1 MKRLLLCVLMIVM
14 TFTMTPLAAFAEDPA
29 GPENSLPPVS
39 VENSSGESL
48 GTLQKMNVTGENT
61 HTSYGGTVPIF
72 YKLIVPAGT
81 SGNLTFHSNDG
92 EEYYFAS
99 SDYGKSKNT
108 VKNTGSKNKE
118 DIGPKEN
125 GNGSSVQYTYSVRY
139 EETEEFKPGF
149 GNSKFYIQLKNE
161 DGGHISLEEAGLD
174 TRRYIAYLEFGKKND
189 YRKKKAVFGLFV
201 QFGEDQNITDTDL
214 PKPLRVQDEG
224 DVIYPAEI
232 TDFEGVTRY
241 KIDKYGVE
249 SVVTVQ
255 DRIYKVVVPDDVN
268 TLRFDAPNS
277 IQSVG
282 DAGFNKQNI
291 WSGTVELS
299 KDDLLTGYAAIPKTY
314 SDENP
319 EEGQSLAE
327 LYGMDTSKNIAYVN
341 FYNITYGEAMKSLVD
356 SDYARRPS
364 PSFGLLI
371 QFGGEIP
378 NSGDAELQV
387 TATDIK
393 LNGSTK
399 ALRIGEEADINVT
412 LENRGEKPVSDFEVR
427 LIQPDANGDTTV
439 YVTEEMQPGE
449 SREIPFKFTPQRAK
463 NKANSGKTTLKV
475 LVNGKENPE
484 SVTKTFVYG
493 KFKVRLECTG
503 DAESGERMTVSA
515 IKSLDG
521 QYDEDGNYQQRFTP
535 NAEDYLVS
543 MDENTAVYEFV
554 GDYGFSWG
562 IDFQMPDGKCLQT
575 FTYDDGTTATYTNE
589 QKLRIVFDKERQGKA
604 YFEDIRAT
612 EMRKRFFLGI
622 SEKIYGNEVN
632 PEEFIEGESYVIQL
646 IWKTQDTAS
655 QKLYTMNV
663 YEDERLVGS
672 QSIIMGRGSVGM
684 NPMLTLGEKLYK
696 PRVGATTLVFTISH
710 GSAEV
715 ARETVRIQVVPGN
728 KKKLQSFDIPMQRAV
743 DGFVGT
749 QIKRVICLKDGEKN
763 QFLAVSA
770 NPLYYAGNGI
780 WEPLDAKGGKGLLN
794 LTGGYDTNGK
804 IDLTTLKA
812 VDSYG
817 ILYHFNG
824 KKWEKEQDSNYK
836 KVGTNSL
843 KQVIFV
849 GNKIVGL
856 EISGNRGGKLYVGE
870 QNTKTNT
877 IEWKQ
882 EERLGDNCYSILL
895 GGDGK
900 VYVTTYTGE
909 LHQYDGTAWKK
920 LRSETTQPARVL
932 AAESEDEIWVAE
944 KFKEESNVKAKIQ
957 KYGYKENGL
966 VPIQTCT
973 TPMGIADLP
982 TGFIKDESTMY
993 CVYNGSLWESE
1004 DDGEKWTR
1012 QIIDSDG
1019 YERDTLETIQKTE
1032 YGNFYLGSKGSF
1044 YYDGTALG
1052 ETAKPANEYNARTVR
1067 VAVNSGDSSK
1077 KNFAFGG
1084 KVTVDNQ
1091 FDLTPYLTY
1100 YRYGG
1105 GGDGK
1110 IPTAADAVWGK
1121 YSKEDGTGFKVPTA
1135 MHAVVKML
1143 LEQGCD
1149 FSSTEKYNYQGKEYT
1164 IPAIL
1169 DAQANMGGG
1178 VYVAMVNGLREFD
1191 EGDMSGWMYL
1201 VNGAYPN
1208 LGLSQWALD
1217 DGDVIVLRYVT
1228 RYAGGSES
1236 RGSGTRLTTREYGQ
1250 QAEIEIDPGTTLTFH
1265 SEVGSSYNDADM
1277 AFLYVDGRRYYN
1289 YTESGAKETAMT
1301 DDDGLLQMTFDKDG
1315 VYEIYCYKK
1324 GIYAQSNIITVRVGK
1339 GNVKPEIRL
1348 KAAAS
1353 RSIPNQEVLLT
1364 VTDLEGNAMP
1374 DIQLYNAAND
1384 EELNGI
1390 VTDAS
1395 GQAKVSFAEKG
1406 TYQIYAKGE
1415 ETKASQAISLTIAAE
1430 IGDIQTA
1437 MSDALDLANTRA
1449 DRLTGK
1455 TPWNGIALDRQAR
1468 GSWQSGTL
1476 NELVQEIGSSIEA
1489 NSGTQY
1495 ELVTDYAKWV
1505 LAIQAAGGDPS
1516 SLVYNKTKINL
1527 LEKIY
1532 NFHVRLNDGTVK
1544 NLYAQGLNAPI
1555 WSLIALDSVPETVPQ
1570 DARYRKA
1577 DLVRYIVKAQNADGS
1592 FALIRGSKGDVDITA
1607 MALQA
1612 LAKHRNENG
1621 VEAAVQKAVQ
1631 WLAAQ
1636 QKENGG
1642 FASYYSNDNCES
1654 TAQTII
1660 ALTALRIDS
1669 AATPFRTEPG
1679 TTMLDALLYYHL
1691 GDGSFAHEANTYGV
1705 LTANDLA
1712 SEQAHLAL
1720 TAYDR
1725 YAQNKET
1732 LYDMSGTERVDRY
1745 APVITTDLRNYT
1757 TNEESLNFTVL
1768 AEDAKDGNNI
1778 ELTVGYKYNEDS
1790 AYKQTNPDENGRYN
1804 VRLKT
1809 FDFLAK
1815 TKVFFRITAT
1825 DKAGNTAV
1833 EEYVVTYSK
1842 DPVVKTIRLPKSVQ
1856 TVEVGKTLTLEAEVT
1871 PDNAKNKT
1879 LTWTSSDT
1887 KVATVDEN
1895 GNVTALRSGTV
1906 TITAR
1911 TCDGSNLAA
1920 ECKVLCELPQ
1930 SQQPDDKTIK
1940 VTFTLLGDTVHG
1952 DKKPFH
1958 TLRENN
1964 LKTWIAPVTVTVEK
1978 GSSVGDVF
1986 AQILTKH
1993 GYTFEGLSKNY
2004 ISHITTPNGERIGE
2018 FTNGNLSGWM
2028 YTVNGHHPEVGLNSY
2043 ILTGGDRIIW
2053 HYTDDYTVEEG
2064 SEKWNK
2070 QNDEVKDVT
2079 TSGSSG
2085 SATTKAP
2092 TEVKVSGNTAAAKV
2106 KAEHSA
2112 EIIKQAKEN
2121 KSFEIILEVSAGNT
2135 KGAESVQMQLDTAF
2149 VKDIVEKTNA
2159 DLTVNTENGRVS
2171 FDQEALKAIISEAKG
2186 NTILIEIAK
2195 VTKPTEAQKK
2205 AASTNGD
2212 IFSLLVKSGDK
2223 NISEFNKGKATVRVE
2238 IPAKLADKKVA
2249 AIYIAA
2255 DAKIEQLAGKIL
2267 TIGGKKYYEFTT
2279 PHFSTFALV
2288 DAEELGLEVEEP
2300 QVDAKALTA
2309 KLTPVARSAK
2319 TAKKNVKVT
2328 VSLDKQD
2335 KTMIKELKDAGYTVK
2350 YRFCRSTKKAA
2361 GYKAAVTKKTASYTN
2376 TSGKKGTKYFY
2387 KVQVRV
2393 YDENGKLTAKT
2404 ALKQCKYAS
2413 RIWAKAN

>member
-1 MKRLLLCVLMIVM
+1 MKKKQLLVLLLSFMLI
-14 TFTMTPLAAFAEDPA
+14 FTMIPLSAFANE
-29 GPENSLPPVS
+29 
-39 VENSSGESL
+39 SGESQDGEAPVTVSD
-48 GTLQKMNVTGENT
+48 GTNSYTVQSTGLKQQWGIGETVEVTG
-61 HTSYGGTVPIF
+61 
-72 YKLIVPAGT
+72 
-81 SGNLTFHSNDG
+81 
-92 EEYYFAS
+92 
-99 SDYGKSKNT
+99 
-108 VKNTGSKNKE
+108 
-118 DIGPKEN
+118 
-125 GNGSSVQYTYSVRY
+125 
-139 EETEEFKPGF
+139 
-149 GNSKFYIQLKNE
+149 
-161 DGGHISLEEAGLD
+161 
-174 TRRYIAYLEFGKKND
+174 
-189 YRKKKAVFGLFV
+189 
-201 QFGEDQNITDTDL
+201 
-214 PKPLRVQDEG
+214 
-224 DVIYPAEI
+224 
-232 TDFEGVTRY
+232 GV
-241 KIDKYGVE
+241 
-249 SVVTVQ
+249 
-255 DRIYKVVVPDDVN
+255 YKVVVPEETEQLTITSTDDAVKSAVDAFFNCDDVKDLQDGKITITKKALIKEGYN
-268 TLRFDAPNS
+268 GYGSIPNGVENGADAE
-277 IQSVG
+277 
-282 DAGFNKQNI
+282 K
-291 WSGTVELS
+291 
-299 KDDLLTGYAAIPKTY
+299 
-314 SDENP
+314 
-319 EEGQSLAE
+319 SLAE
-327 LYGMDTSKNIAYVN
+327 MCGCDSRYKIAYVN
-341 FYNITYGEAMKSLVD
+341 LWTSTNAEYQKFLNDDNGEINLDFSMK
-356 SDYARRPS
+356 Y
-364 PSFGLLI
+364 GLLI
-371 QFGGEIP
+371 QFGGKSQDGE
-378 NSGDAELQV
+378 DTELNV
-387 TATDIK
+387 TATSIE
-393 LNGSTK
+393 LRNPTK
-399 ALRIGEEADINVT
+399 PLRIGEENQVVVT
-412 LENRGEKPVSDFEVR
+412 LRNNEEKPISNFKVR
-427 LIQPDANGDTTV
+427 LEQTDALGSAEQTV
-439 YVTEEMQPGE
+439 TDSIEAGT
-449 SREIPFKFTPQRAK
+449 SKEITFNFTPKK
-463 NKANSGKTTLKV
+463 NNDREKGGKTTLKV
-475 LVNGKENPE
+475 LVNGKKNPE

-503 DAESGERMTVSA
+503 DAERGAAMTVSA
-515 IKSLDG
+515 IKALDG
-521 QYDEDGNYQQRFTP
+521 QYDEDGNYQQSFTP
-535 NAEDYLVS
+535 NAGDYLVS
-543 MDENTAVYEFV
+543 KDENKAVYDFV
-554 GDYGFSWG
+554 GDYGFSWE

-575 FTYDDGTTATYTNE
+575 VTYNDGSTVQYTNA
-589 QKLRIVFDKERQGKA
+589 QKLRIVFDKERQGTA

-612 EMRKRFFLGI
+612 EMKEKFFLGI
-622 SEKIYGNEVN
+622 SEKVYGDEVTA
-632 PEEFIEGESYVIQL
+632 EDFVEGESYVIQL

-655 QKLYTMNV
+655 RKLYTMNV

-672 QSIIMGRGSVGM
+672 RSLIMDRGSVGM

-696 PRVGATTLVFTISH
+696 PRVGATSLVFTISH

-728 KKKLQSFDIPMQRAV
+728 KKKLQSFDIPMQRTV

-780 WEPLDAKGGKGLLN
+780 WEPLDAKGGKGLLD

-812 VDSYG
+812 VDRYG

-843 KQVIFV
+843 KQVIFA

-856 EISGNRGGKLYVGE
+856 AIGGNKGGKLYVGE
-870 QNTKTNT
+870 QNIKTNT

-882 EERLGDNCYSILL
+882 EKSLGEDCYSILL
-895 GGDGK
+895 GGDDK
-900 VYVTTYTGE
+900 VYATTYTGE

-920 LRSETTQPARVL
+920 LRAKTNQPARIL

-944 KFKEESNVKAKIQ
+944 KFKEKSNVKAKIQ

-966 VPIQTCT
+966 APIQTCK

-1032 YGNFYLGSKGSF
+1032 YGIFYLGSKGSF

-1121 YSKEDGTGFKVPTA
+1121 YSKEDKTGFKIPTA

-1236 RGSGTRLTTREYGQ
+1236 PGTGTRLTTREYGQ
-1250 QAEIEIDPGTTLTFH
+1250 QAEIEIDSGTTLTFH
-1265 SEVGSSYNDADM
+1265 SEVGSSQDADM

-1301 DDDGLLQMTFDKDG
+1301 GEDGLLQMTFDKDG
-1315 VYEIYCYKK
+1315 VYEVYCYKK

-1353 RSIPNQEVLLT
+1353 RSTPNQGVLLT
-1364 VTDLEGNAMP
+1364 VTDLQGNAMP
-1374 DIQLYNAAND
+1374 GIRLYNAAND

-1390 VTDAS
+1390 VTDEN
-1395 GQAKVSFAEKG
+1395 GQVTVRFAEKG

-1415 ETKASQAISLTIAAE
+1415 ETKASQAISLTIADE
-1430 IGDIQTA
+1430 IGDIQIA

-1570 DARYRKA
+1570 DARYSKA

-1592 FALIRGSKGDVDITA
+1592 FALIQGSKGDVDITA

-1636 QKENGG
+1636 QRENGG

-1660 ALTALRIDS
+1660 ALTALGIDP
-1669 AATPFRTEPG
+1669 AAAPFRMETG

-1745 APVITTDLRNYT
+1745 APVITTDLRTYT
-1757 TNEESLNFTVL
+1757 TNEERLNFAVL

-1778 ELTVGYKYNEDS
+1778 ELTVEYKYDENS
-1790 AYKQTNPDENGRYN
+1790 AYTQTDPDENGRYN
-1804 VRLKT
+1804 VRLKI

-1842 DPVVKTIRLPKSVQ
+1842 DPVVKSIRLPKSVQ
-1856 TVEVGKTLTLEAEVT
+1856 TVEVGRTLTLEAEVT

-1906 TITAR
+1906 TITAHTR
-1911 TCDGSNLAA
+1911 DGSNLSA

-1940 VTFTLLGDTVHG
+1940 VTFTLLGDAVHG

-1964 LKTWIAPVTVTVEK
+1964 LDTWIKPVTVTVEK

-2004 ISHITTPNGERIGE
+2004 ISHITTPAGERIGE

-2064 SEKWNK
+2064 SEKWNTPSGVVE
-2070 QNDEVKDVT
+2070 EVKDVT
-2079 TSGSSG
+2079 TDTKKG
-2085 SATTKAP
+2085 TTTAP
-2092 TEVKVSGNTAAAKV
+2092 TEVKVS
-2106 KAEHSA
+2106 
-2112 EIIKQAKEN
+2112 
-2121 KSFEIILEVSAGNT
+2121 
-2135 KGAESVQMQLDTAF
+2135 
-2149 VKDIVEKTNA
+2149 EKTNA
-2159 DLTVNTENGRVS
+2159 DGTKTKVATVTVSADNQKEVLKQAKASKSKEIILNVSGKSVGDATKADVTLDKSFIDSIVKDTDAKLTVRTPFG
-2171 FDQEALKAIISEAKG
+2171 DKTYTQEELKALSAGATGSTII
-2186 NTILIEIAK
+2186 I
-2195 VTKPTEAQKK
+2195 
-2205 AASTNGD
+2205 
-2212 IFSLLVKSGDK
+2212 
-2223 NISEFNKGKATVRVE
+2223 TVE
-2238 IPAKLADKKVA
+2238 K
-2249 AIYIAA
+2249 
-2255 DAKIEQLAGKIL
+2255 
-2267 TIGGKKYYEFTT
+2267 
-2279 PHFSTFALV
+2279 
-2288 DAEELGLEVEEP
+2288 AEEPIDDNAEKVEK
-2300 QVDAKALTA
+2300 AKALTKEM
-2309 KLTPVARSAK
+2309 KLTARSAK
-2319 TAKKNVKVT
+2319 TAKKNIKITVKT
-2328 VSLDKQD
+2328 NS
-2335 KTMIKELKDAGYTVK
+2335 KTTAAIKELKNLGYTVK
-2350 YRFCRSTKKAA
+2350 YRFYRSTKKTA

-2413 RIWAKAN
+2413 RTWTK

>member
-1 MKRLLLCVLMIVM
+1 MKKKQLLVLLLSFMLI
-14 TFTMTPLAAFAEDPA
+14 FTMIPLSAFANE
-29 GPENSLPPVS
+29 
-39 VENSSGESL
+39 SGESQDGEAPVTVSD
-48 GTLQKMNVTGENT
+48 GTNSYTVQSTGLKQQWGIGETVEVTG
-61 HTSYGGTVPIF
+61 
-72 YKLIVPAGT
+72 
-81 SGNLTFHSNDG
+81 
-92 EEYYFAS
+92 
-99 SDYGKSKNT
+99 
-108 VKNTGSKNKE
+108 
-118 DIGPKEN
+118 
-125 GNGSSVQYTYSVRY
+125 
-139 EETEEFKPGF
+139 
-149 GNSKFYIQLKNE
+149 
-161 DGGHISLEEAGLD
+161 
-174 TRRYIAYLEFGKKND
+174 
-189 YRKKKAVFGLFV
+189 
-201 QFGEDQNITDTDL
+201 
-214 PKPLRVQDEG
+214 
-224 DVIYPAEI
+224 
-232 TDFEGVTRY
+232 GV
-241 KIDKYGVE
+241 
-249 SVVTVQ
+249 
-255 DRIYKVVVPDDVN
+255 YKVVVPEETEQLTITSTDDAVKSAVDAFFNCDDVKDLQDGKITITKKALIKEGYN
-268 TLRFDAPNS
+268 GYGSIPNGVENGADAE
-277 IQSVG
+277 
-282 DAGFNKQNI
+282 K
-291 WSGTVELS
+291 
-299 KDDLLTGYAAIPKTY
+299 
-314 SDENP
+314 
-319 EEGQSLAE
+319 SLAE
-327 LYGMDTSKNIAYVN
+327 MCGCDSRYKIAYVN
-341 FYNITYGEAMKSLVD
+341 LWTSTNAEYQKFLNDDNGEINLDFSMK
-356 SDYARRPS
+356 Y
-364 PSFGLLI
+364 GLLI
-371 QFGGEIP
+371 QFGGKSQDGE
-378 NSGDAELQV
+378 DTELNV
-387 TATDIK
+387 TATSIE
-393 LNGSTK
+393 LRNPTK
-399 ALRIGEEADINVT
+399 PLRIGEENQVVVT
-412 LENRGEKPVSDFEVR
+412 LRNNEEKPISNFKVR
-427 LIQPDANGDTTV
+427 LEQTDALGSAEQTV
-439 YVTEEMQPGE
+439 TDSIEAGT
-449 SREIPFKFTPQRAK
+449 SKEITFNFTPKK
-463 NKANSGKTTLKV
+463 NNDREKGGKTTLKV
-475 LVNGKENPE
+475 LVNGKENAE
-484 SVTKTFVYG
+484 SVKQTFVYG

-503 DAESGERMTVSA
+503 DAERGAAMTVSA
-515 IKSLDG
+515 IKALDG
-521 QYDEDGNYQQRFTP
+521 QYDEDGNYQQSFTP
-535 NAEDYLVS
+535 NAGDYLVS
-543 MDENTAVYEFV
+543 KDENKAVYDFV
-554 GDYGFSWG
+554 GDYGFSWE

-575 FTYDDGTTATYTNE
+575 VTYNDGSTVQYTNA
-589 QKLRIVFDKERQGKA
+589 QKLRIVFDKERQGTA

-612 EMRKRFFLGI
+612 EMKEKFFLGI
-622 SEKIYGNEVN
+622 SEKVYGDEVTA
-632 PEEFIEGESYVIQL
+632 EDFVEGESYVIQL

-655 QKLYTMNV
+655 RKLYTMNV

-672 QSIIMGRGSVGM
+672 RSLIMDRGSVGM

-696 PRVGATTLVFTISH
+696 PRVGATSLVFTISH

-728 KKKLQSFDIPMQRAV
+728 KKKLQSFDIPMQRTV

-780 WEPLDAKGGKGLLN
+780 WEPLDAKGGKGLLD

-812 VDSYG
+812 VDRYG

-836 KVGTNSL
+836 KVGTNSF
-843 KQVIFV
+843 KQVIFA

-856 EISGNRGGKLYVGE
+856 AIGGNKGGKLYVGE
-870 QNTKTNT
+870 QNIKTNT

-882 EERLGDNCYSILL
+882 EKSLGEDCYSILL
-895 GGDGK
+895 GGDDK
-900 VYVTTYTGE
+900 VYATTYTGE

-920 LRSETTQPARVL
+920 LRAKTNQPARIL

-944 KFKEESNVKAKIQ
+944 KFKEKSNVKAKIQ

-966 VPIQTCT
+966 APIQTCK

-1032 YGNFYLGSKGSF
+1032 YGIFYLGSKGSF

-1121 YSKEDGTGFKVPTA
+1121 YSKEDKTGFKIPTA

-1236 RGSGTRLTTREYGQ
+1236 PGTGTRLTTREYGQ
-1250 QAEIEIDPGTTLTFH
+1250 QAEIEIDSGTTLTFH
-1265 SEVGSSYNDADM
+1265 SEVGSSQDADM

-1301 DDDGLLQMTFDKDG
+1301 GEDGLLQMTFDKDG
-1315 VYEIYCYKK
+1315 VYEVYCYKK

-1353 RSIPNQEVLLT
+1353 RSTPNQGVLLT
-1364 VTDLEGNAMP
+1364 VTDLQGNAMP
-1374 DIQLYNAAND
+1374 GIRLYNAAND

-1390 VTDAS
+1390 VTDEN
-1395 GQAKVSFAEKG
+1395 GQVTVRFAEKG

-1415 ETKASQAISLTIAAE
+1415 ETKASQAISLTIADE
-1430 IGDIQTA
+1430 IGDIQIA

-1570 DARYRKA
+1570 DARYSKA

-1592 FALIRGSKGDVDITA
+1592 FALIQGSKGDVDITA

-1636 QKENGG
+1636 QRENGG

-1660 ALTALRIDS
+1660 ALTALGIDP
-1669 AATPFRTEPG
+1669 AAAPFRMETG

-1745 APVITTDLRNYT
+1745 APVITTDLRTYT
-1757 TNEESLNFTVL
+1757 TNEERLNFAVL

-1778 ELTVGYKYNEDS
+1778 ELTVEYKYDENS
-1790 AYKQTNPDENGRYN
+1790 AYTQTDPDENGRYN

-1842 DPVVKTIRLPKSVQ
+1842 DPVVKSIRLPKSVQ

-1906 TITAR
+1906 TITAHTR
-1911 TCDGSNLAA
+1911 DGSNLSA

-1930 SQQPDDKTIK
+1930 SQQPGDKTIK
-1940 VTFTLLGDTVHG
+1940 VTFTLLGDAVHG

-1964 LKTWIAPVTVTVEK
+1964 LDTWIKPVTVTVEK

-2004 ISHITTPNGERIGE
+2004 ISHITTPAGERIGE

-2064 SEKWNK
+2064 SEKWNTPSGVVE
-2070 QNDEVKDVT
+2070 EVKDVT
-2079 TSGSSG
+2079 TDTKKG
-2085 SATTKAP
+2085 TTTAP
-2092 TEVKVSGNTAAAKV
+2092 TEVKVS
-2106 KAEHSA
+2106 
-2112 EIIKQAKEN
+2112 
-2121 KSFEIILEVSAGNT
+2121 
-2135 KGAESVQMQLDTAF
+2135 
-2149 VKDIVEKTNA
+2149 EKTNA
-2159 DLTVNTENGRVS
+2159 DGTKTKVATVTVSADNQKEVLKQAKASKSKEIILNVSGKSVGDATKADVTLDKSFIDSIVKDTDAKLTVRTPFG
-2171 FDQEALKAIISEAKG
+2171 DKTYTQEELKALSAGATGSTII
-2186 NTILIEIAK
+2186 I
-2195 VTKPTEAQKK
+2195 
-2205 AASTNGD
+2205 
-2212 IFSLLVKSGDK
+2212 
-2223 NISEFNKGKATVRVE
+2223 TVE
-2238 IPAKLADKKVA
+2238 K
-2249 AIYIAA
+2249 
-2255 DAKIEQLAGKIL
+2255 
-2267 TIGGKKYYEFTT
+2267 
-2279 PHFSTFALV
+2279 
-2288 DAEELGLEVEEP
+2288 AEEPIDDNAEKVEK
-2300 QVDAKALTA
+2300 AKALTKEM
-2309 KLTPVARSAK
+2309 KLTARSAK
-2319 TAKKNVKVT
+2319 TAKKNIKITVKT
-2328 VSLDKQD
+2328 NS
-2335 KTMIKELKDAGYTVK
+2335 KTTAAIKELKNLGYTVK
-2350 YRFCRSTKKAA
+2350 YRFYRSTKKTA

-2387 KVQVRV
+2387 KVQARV
-2393 YDENGKLTAKT
+2393 YDENGKLVAKT

-2413 RIWAKAN
+2413 RTWTK

>member
-1 MKRLLLCVLMIVM
+1 MKKKQLLVLLLSFMLI
-14 TFTMTPLAAFAEDPA
+14 FTMIPLSAFANE
-29 GPENSLPPVS
+29 
-39 VENSSGESL
+39 SGESQDGEAPVTVSD
-48 GTLQKMNVTGENT
+48 GTNSYTVQSTGLKQQWGIGETVEVTG
-61 HTSYGGTVPIF
+61 
-72 YKLIVPAGT
+72 
-81 SGNLTFHSNDG
+81 
-92 EEYYFAS
+92 
-99 SDYGKSKNT
+99 
-108 VKNTGSKNKE
+108 
-118 DIGPKEN
+118 
-125 GNGSSVQYTYSVRY
+125 
-139 EETEEFKPGF
+139 
-149 GNSKFYIQLKNE
+149 
-161 DGGHISLEEAGLD
+161 
-174 TRRYIAYLEFGKKND
+174 
-189 YRKKKAVFGLFV
+189 
-201 QFGEDQNITDTDL
+201 
-214 PKPLRVQDEG
+214 
-224 DVIYPAEI
+224 
-232 TDFEGVTRY
+232 GV
-241 KIDKYGVE
+241 
-249 SVVTVQ
+249 
-255 DRIYKVVVPDDVN
+255 YKVVVPEETEQLTITSTDDAVKSAVDAFFNCDDVKDLQDGKITITKKALIKEGYN
-268 TLRFDAPNS
+268 GYGSIPNGVENGADAE
-277 IQSVG
+277 
-282 DAGFNKQNI
+282 K
-291 WSGTVELS
+291 
-299 KDDLLTGYAAIPKTY
+299 
-314 SDENP
+314 
-319 EEGQSLAE
+319 SLAE
-327 LYGMDTSKNIAYVN
+327 MCGCDSRYKIAYVN
-341 FYNITYGEAMKSLVD
+341 LWTSTNAEYQEYRNSENEEISLDFSMK
-356 SDYARRPS
+356 Y
-364 PSFGLLI
+364 GLLI
-371 QFGGEIP
+371 QFGGE
-378 NSGDAELQV
+378 SQDGEDTELNV
-387 TATDIK
+387 TATSIE
-393 LNGSTK
+393 LRNPTK
-399 ALRIGEEADINVT
+399 PLRIGEENQVVVT
-412 LENRGEKPVSDFEVR
+412 LRNNEEKPISNFKVR
-427 LIQPDANGDTTV
+427 LEQTDALGSAEQTV
-439 YVTEEMQPGE
+439 TDSIEAGT
-449 SREIPFKFTPQRAK
+449 SKEITFNFTPKK
-463 NKANSGKTTLKV
+463 NNDREKGGKTTLKV
-475 LVNGKENPE
+475 LVNGKENAE
-484 SVTKTFVYG
+484 SVKQTFVYG

-503 DAESGERMTVSA
+503 DAERGAAMTVSA
-515 IKSLDG
+515 IKALDG
-521 QYDEDGNYQQRFTP
+521 QYDEDGNYQQSFTP
-535 NAEDYLVS
+535 NAGDYLVS
-543 MDENTAVYEFV
+543 KDENKAVYDFV
-554 GDYGFSWG
+554 GDYGFSWE

-575 FTYDDGTTATYTNE
+575 VTYNDGSTVQYTNA
-589 QKLRIVFDKERQGKA
+589 QKLRIVFDKERQGTA

-612 EMRKRFFLGI
+612 EMKEKFFLGI
-622 SEKIYGNEVN
+622 SEKVYGDEVTA
-632 PEEFIEGESYVIQL
+632 EDFVEGESYVIQL

-655 QKLYTMNV
+655 RKLYTMNV

-672 QSIIMGRGSVGM
+672 RSLIMDRGSVGM

-696 PRVGATTLVFTISH
+696 PRVGATSLVFTISH

-728 KKKLQSFDIPMQRAV
+728 KKKLQSFDIPMQRTV

-780 WEPLDAKGGKGLLN
+780 WEPLDAKGGKGLLD

-812 VDSYG
+812 VDRYG

-843 KQVIFV
+843 KQVIFA

-856 EISGNRGGKLYVGE
+856 AIGGNKGGKLYVGE
-870 QNTKTNT
+870 QNIKTNT

-882 EERLGDNCYSILL
+882 EKSLGEDCYSILL
-895 GGDGK
+895 GGDDK
-900 VYVTTYTGE
+900 VYATTYTGE

-920 LRSETTQPARVL
+920 LRAKTNQPARIL

-944 KFKEESNVKAKIQ
+944 KFKEKSNVKAKIQ

-966 VPIQTCT
+966 APIQTCK

-1032 YGNFYLGSKGSF
+1032 YGIFYLGSKGSF

-1121 YSKEDGTGFKVPTA
+1121 YSKEDKTGFKIPTA

-1236 RGSGTRLTTREYGQ
+1236 PGTGTRLTTREYGQ
-1250 QAEIEIDPGTTLTFH
+1250 QAEIEIDSGTTLTFH
-1265 SEVGSSYNDADM
+1265 SEAGSSQDADM

-1301 DDDGLLQMTFDKDG
+1301 GEDGLLQMTFDKDG
-1315 VYEIYCYKK
+1315 VYEVYCYKK

-1353 RSIPNQEVLLT
+1353 RSTPNQGVLLT
-1364 VTDLEGNAMP
+1364 VTDLQGNAMP
-1374 DIQLYNAAND
+1374 GIRLYNAAND

-1390 VTDAS
+1390 VTDEN
-1395 GQAKVSFAEKG
+1395 GQVTVRFAEKG

-1415 ETKASQAISLTIAAE
+1415 ETKASQAISLTIADE
-1430 IGDIQTA
+1430 IGDIQIA

-1449 DRLTGK
+1449 DLFTGK
-1455 TPWNGIALDRQAR
+1455 TPWNGIALDRQVR

-1476 NELVQEIGSSIEA
+1476 NKLVQEIGSSIEA

-1555 WSLIALDSVPETVPQ
+1555 WSLIALDSVPETMPQ
-1570 DARYRKA
+1570 GARYSKA

-1612 LAKHRNENG
+1612 LAKHRSESG

-1636 QKENGG
+1636 QRENGG

-1660 ALTALRIDS
+1660 ALTALGTDP
-1669 AATPFRTEPG
+1669 AAAPFRAEAG

-1745 APVITTDLRNYT
+1745 APVITTDLRTYT
-1757 TNEESLNFTVL
+1757 TNEERLNFAVL

-1778 ELTVGYKYNEDS
+1778 ELTVEYKYDENS
-1790 AYKQTNPDENGRYN
+1790 AYTQTDPDENGRYN

-1940 VTFTLLGDTVHG
+1940 VTFTLLGDAVHG

-1964 LKTWIAPVTVTVEK
+1964 LDTWIKPVTVTVEK

-2004 ISHITTPNGERIGE
+2004 ISHITTPAGERIGE

-2064 SEKWNK
+2064 SEKWNTPSGVVE
-2070 QNDEVKDVT
+2070 EVKDVT
-2079 TSGSSG
+2079 TDTKKG
-2085 SATTKAP
+2085 TTTAP
-2092 TEVKVSGNTAAAKV
+2092 TDVKVS
-2106 KAEHSA
+2106 
-2112 EIIKQAKEN
+2112 
-2121 KSFEIILEVSAGNT
+2121 
-2135 KGAESVQMQLDTAF
+2135 
-2149 VKDIVEKTNA
+2149 EKTNA
-2159 DLTVNTENGRVS
+2159 DG
-2171 FDQEALKAIISEAKG
+2171 
-2186 NTILIEIAK
+2186 
-2195 VTKPTEAQKK
+2195 TKT
-2205 AASTNGD
+2205 
-2212 IFSLLVKSGDK
+2212 
-2223 NISEFNKGKATVRVE
+2223 
-2238 IPAKLADKKVA
+2238 KVA
-2249 AIYIAA
+2249 EVKISA
-2255 DAKIEQLAGKIL
+2255 DNQK
-2267 TIGGKKYYEFTT
+2267 
-2279 PHFSTFALV
+2279 
-2288 DAEELGLEVEEP
+2288 EVLK
-2300 QVDAKALTA
+2300 QAKASKSKEIILNVSSKSVGDAAKADVTLDKSFIDSIVKETDA
-2309 KLTPVARSAK
+2309 KLTIKTPFGNKTYTREELKAMSAAATGSTVTVAIEKAAEPPVDDTANAEKIAKAKSIVKDLKLVARSSK
-2319 TAKKNVKVT
+2319 TAKKNIKAVLKSDTRVKI
-2328 VSLDKQD
+2328 S
-2335 KTMIKELKDAGYTVK
+2335 IKELKDLGFTVK
-2350 YRFCRSTKKAA
+2350 YRFYRSTKKAA

-2393 YDENGKLTAKT
+2393 YDENGKLTVKT

-2413 RIWAKAN
+2413 RTWTK

>member
-1 MKRLLLCVLMIVM
+1 MKKKQLLVLLLSFMLI
-14 TFTMTPLAAFAEDPA
+14 FTMIPLSAFANE
-29 GPENSLPPVS
+29 
-39 VENSSGESL
+39 SGESQDGEAPVTVSD
-48 GTLQKMNVTGENT
+48 GTNSYTVQSTGLKQQWGIGETVEVTG
-61 HTSYGGTVPIF
+61 
-72 YKLIVPAGT
+72 
-81 SGNLTFHSNDG
+81 
-92 EEYYFAS
+92 
-99 SDYGKSKNT
+99 
-108 VKNTGSKNKE
+108 
-118 DIGPKEN
+118 
-125 GNGSSVQYTYSVRY
+125 
-139 EETEEFKPGF
+139 
-149 GNSKFYIQLKNE
+149 
-161 DGGHISLEEAGLD
+161 
-174 TRRYIAYLEFGKKND
+174 
-189 YRKKKAVFGLFV
+189 
-201 QFGEDQNITDTDL
+201 
-214 PKPLRVQDEG
+214 
-224 DVIYPAEI
+224 
-232 TDFEGVTRY
+232 GV
-241 KIDKYGVE
+241 
-249 SVVTVQ
+249 
-255 DRIYKVVVPDDVN
+255 YKVVVPEETEQLTITSTDDAVKSAVDAFFNCDDVKDLQDGKITITKKALIKEGYN
-268 TLRFDAPNS
+268 GYGSIPNGVENGADAE
-277 IQSVG
+277 
-282 DAGFNKQNI
+282 K
-291 WSGTVELS
+291 
-299 KDDLLTGYAAIPKTY
+299 
-314 SDENP
+314 
-319 EEGQSLAE
+319 SLAE
-327 LYGMDTSKNIAYVN
+327 MCGCDSRYKIAYVN
-341 FYNITYGEAMKSLVD
+341 LWTSTNAEYQKFLNDDNGEINLDFSMK
-356 SDYARRPS
+356 Y
-364 PSFGLLI
+364 GLLI
-371 QFGGEIP
+371 QFGGKSQDGE
-378 NSGDAELQV
+378 DTELNV
-387 TATDIK
+387 TATSIE
-393 LNGSTK
+393 LRNPTK
-399 ALRIGEEADINVT
+399 PLRIGEENQVVVT
-412 LENRGEKPVSDFEVR
+412 LRNNEEKPISNFKVR
-427 LIQPDANGDTTV
+427 LEQTDALGSAEQTV
-439 YVTEEMQPGE
+439 TDSIEAGT
-449 SREIPFKFTPQRAK
+449 SKEITFNFTPKK
-463 NKANSGKTTLKV
+463 NNDREKGGKTTLKV
-475 LVNGKENPE
+475 LVNGKENAE
-484 SVTKTFVYG
+484 SVKQTFVYG

-503 DAESGERMTVSA
+503 DAERGAAMTVSA
-515 IKSLDG
+515 IKALDG
-521 QYDEDGNYQQRFTP
+521 QYDEDGNYQQSFTP
-535 NAEDYLVS
+535 NAGDYLVS
-543 MDENTAVYEFV
+543 KDENKAVYDFV
-554 GDYGFSWG
+554 GDYGFSWE

-575 FTYDDGTTATYTNE
+575 VTYNDGSTVQYTNA
-589 QKLRIVFDKERQGKA
+589 QKLRIVFDKERQGTA

-612 EMRKRFFLGI
+612 EMKEKFFLGI
-622 SEKIYGNEVN
+622 SEKVYGDEVTA
-632 PEEFIEGESYVIQL
+632 EDFVEGESYVIQL

-655 QKLYTMNV
+655 RKLYTMNV

-672 QSIIMGRGSVGM
+672 RSLIMDRGSVGM

-696 PRVGATTLVFTISH
+696 PRVGATSLVFTISH

-728 KKKLQSFDIPMQRAV
+728 KKKLQSFDIPMQRTV

-780 WEPLDAKGGKGLLN
+780 WEPLDAKGGKGLLD

-812 VDSYG
+812 VDRYG

-843 KQVIFV
+843 KQVIFA

-856 EISGNRGGKLYVGE
+856 AIGGNKGGKLYVGE
-870 QNTKTNT
+870 QNIKTNT

-882 EERLGDNCYSILL
+882 EKSLGEDCYSILL
-895 GGDGK
+895 GGDDK
-900 VYVTTYTGE
+900 VYATTYTGE

-920 LRSETTQPARVL
+920 LRAKTNQPARIL

-944 KFKEESNVKAKIQ
+944 KFKEKSNVKAKIQ

-966 VPIQTCT
+966 APIQTCK

-1032 YGNFYLGSKGSF
+1032 YGIFYLGSKGSF

-1121 YSKEDGTGFKVPTA
+1121 YSKEDKTGFKIPTA

-1236 RGSGTRLTTREYGQ
+1236 PGTGTRLTTREYGQ
-1250 QAEIEIDPGTTLTFH
+1250 QAEIEIDSGTTLTFH
-1265 SEVGSSYNDADM
+1265 SEVGSSQDADM

-1301 DDDGLLQMTFDKDG
+1301 GEDGLLQMTFDKDG
-1315 VYEIYCYKK
+1315 VYEVYCYKK

-1353 RSIPNQEVLLT
+1353 RSTPNQGVLLT
-1364 VTDLEGNAMP
+1364 VTDLQGNAMP
-1374 DIQLYNAAND
+1374 GIRLYNAAND

-1390 VTDAS
+1390 VTDEN
-1395 GQAKVSFAEKG
+1395 GQVTVRFAEKG

-1415 ETKASQAISLTIAAE
+1415 ETKASQAISLTIADE
-1430 IGDIQTA
+1430 IGDIQIA

-1468 GSWQSGTL
+1468 GDWQSGTL

-1570 DARYRKA
+1570 DARYSKA

-1592 FALIRGSKGDVDITA
+1592 FALIQGSKGDVDITA

-1636 QKENGG
+1636 QRENGG

-1660 ALTALRIDS
+1660 ALTALGIDP
-1669 AATPFRTEPG
+1669 AAAPFRMETG

-1745 APVITTDLRNYT
+1745 APVITTDLRTYT
-1757 TNEESLNFTVL
+1757 TNEERLNFAVL

-1778 ELTVGYKYNEDS
+1778 ELTVEYKYDENS
-1790 AYKQTNPDENGRYN
+1790 AYTQTDPDENGRYN

-1842 DPVVKTIRLPKSVQ
+1842 DPVVKSIRLPKSVQ

-1906 TITAR
+1906 TITAHTR
-1911 TCDGSNLAA
+1911 DGSNLSA

-1940 VTFTLLGDTVHG
+1940 VTFTLLGDAVHG

-2064 SEKWNK
+2064 SEKWNTPSGVVE
-2070 QNDEVKDVT
+2070 EVKDVT
-2079 TSGSSG
+2079 TDTKKG
-2085 SATTKAP
+2085 TTTAP
-2092 TEVKVSGNTAAAKV
+2092 TDVKVS
-2106 KAEHSA
+2106 
-2112 EIIKQAKEN
+2112 
-2121 KSFEIILEVSAGNT
+2121 
-2135 KGAESVQMQLDTAF
+2135 
-2149 VKDIVEKTNA
+2149 EKTNA
-2159 DLTVNTENGRVS
+2159 DGTKTKVAEVKISADNQKEVLKQAKASKSKEIILNVSGKSVGDATKADVTLDKSFIDSIVKDTDAKLTIRTPFGDKTYTQDE
-2171 FDQEALKAIISEAKG
+2171 LKAMSEAANG
-2186 NTILIEIAK
+2186 STVTVAIE
-2195 VTKPTEAQKK
+2195 K
-2205 AASTNGD
+2205 AA
-2212 IFSLLVKSGDK
+2212 
-2223 NISEFNKGKATVRVE
+2223 
-2238 IPAKLADKKVA
+2238 
-2249 AIYIAA
+2249 
-2255 DAKIEQLAGKIL
+2255 
-2267 TIGGKKYYEFTT
+2267 
-2279 PHFSTFALV
+2279 
-2288 DAEELGLEVEEP
+2288 EEP
-2300 QVDAKALTA
+2300 TDDAAVKMEKAKALTKEL
-2309 KLTPVARSAK
+2309 KLVARSAK
-2319 TAKKNVKVT
+2319 TAKKNAKVT

-2335 KTMIKELKDAGYTVK
+2335 KAIIRELKDAGYTVK
-2350 YRFCRSTKKAA
+2350 YRFYRSTKKTA
-2361 GYKAAVTKKTASYTN
+2361 GYKAAVTKKTASYIN

-2413 RIWAKAN
+2413 RTWTK

>member
-1 MKRLLLCVLMIVM
+1 MKKKQFLVLLLSFMLI
-14 TFTMTPLAAFAEDPA
+14 FTMM
-29 GPENSLPPVS
+29 PVS
-39 VENSSGESL
+39 VFAADVGGESQE
-48 GTLQKMNVTGENT
+48 TSPITVSVRETNCAVESTGFVQYAYGEYIINIT
-61 HTSYGGTVPIF
+61 NGIYKVIVPEDAESLTITCSDMTSYGNIGFDPLKKTAEKTITIPRSELLN
-72 YKLIVPAGT
+72 K
-81 SGNLTFHSNDG
+81 NLYGEIPNAAASN
-92 EEYYFAS
+92 
-99 SDYGKSKNT
+99 
-108 VKNTGSKNKE
+108 
-118 DIGPKEN
+118 
-125 GNGSSVQYTYSVRY
+125 
-139 EETEEFKPGF
+139 
-149 GNSKFYIQLKNE
+149 
-161 DGGHISLEEAGLD
+161 
-174 TRRYIAYLEFGKKND
+174 
-189 YRKKKAVFGLFV
+189 
-201 QFGEDQNITDTDL
+201 TDL
-214 PKPLRVQDEG
+214 GETLAQKCGCSE
-224 DVIYPAEI
+224 
-232 TDFEGVTRY
+232 
-241 KIDKYGVE
+241 
-249 SVVTVQ
+249 
-255 DRIYKVVVPDDVN
+255 YKV
-268 TLRFDAPNS
+268 
-277 IQSVG
+277 
-282 DAGFNKQNI
+282 
-291 WSGTVELS
+291 
-299 KDDLLTGYAAIPKTY
+299 
-314 SDENP
+314 
-319 EEGQSLAE
+319 
-327 LYGMDTSKNIAYVN
+327 AYVN
-341 FYNITYGEAMKSLVD
+341 LNCDEE
-356 SDYARRPS
+356 S
-364 PSFGLLI
+364 PSAQYGLLI
-371 QFGGEIP
+371 QFGGE
-378 NSGDAELQV
+378 SQEQETVEVSVESVALKDA
-387 TATDIK
+387 AK
-393 LNGSTK
+393 P
-399 ALRIGEEADINVT
+399 LRIGEANTVIAT
-412 LENRGEKPVSDFEVR
+412 LKNNGTEQVSGFKVK
-427 LIQPDANGDTTV
+427 LQAGGSK
-439 YVTEEMQPGE
+439 VTELTYAE
-449 SREIPFKFTPQRAK
+449 SIDPDEKAEVELAITPQPK
-463 NKANSGKTTLKV
+463 GNPNDGKTELKV
-475 LVNGKENPE
+475 LVNNQEDTSKSE
-484 SVTKTFVYG
+484 TFIYG
-493 KFKVRLECTG
+493 KYSIVVTCVGADESADEMSIASIDGGGGYYDENGLYQNKSYKPNPDDYKVKDISPAKYILEADYGAKWDVTFN
-503 DAESGERMTVSA
+503 TP
-515 IKSLDG
+515 DG
-521 QYDEDGNYQQRFTP
+521 QCFAYVEYEDG
-535 NAEDYLVS
+535 EK
-543 MDENTAVYEFV
+543 V
-554 GDYGFSWG
+554 GVNSNKA
-562 IDFQMPDGKCLQT
+562 QL
-575 FTYDDGTTATYTNE
+575 
-589 QKLRIVFDKERQGKA
+589 VFDKERFGQA
-604 YFEDIRAT
+604 YYEEIKVEDINLYTGIQASGTLSKVAFDKLT
-612 EMRKRFFLGI
+612 EGETYAIFLNWKAQRGAIKRFNT
-622 SEKIYGNEVN
+622 S
-632 PEEFIEGESYVIQL
+632 
-646 IWKTQDTAS
+646 
-655 QKLYTMNV
+655 V
-663 YEDERLVGS
+663 YEDER
-672 QSIIMGRGSVGM
+672 
-684 NPMLTLGEKLYK
+684 MLTSHDDTGQNYTGIIVEKYQ
-696 PRVGATTLVFTISH
+696 PRADAKHLVVEVSQ
-710 GSAEV
+710 GSKLV
-715 ARETVRIQVVPGN
+715 ARKVIDIKVADAE
-728 KKKLQSFDIPMQRAV
+728 KKKLQFMETPLRQKEGP
-743 DGFVGT
+743 GFVGAKVDHVYVLTDENNT
-749 QIKRVICLKDGEKN
+749 QYVTSGSI
-763 QFLAVSA
+763 
-770 NPLYYAGNGI
+770 PLYYAGNGI
-780 WEPLDAKGGKGLLN
+780 WEPLGAKEENSLLD
-794 LTGGYDTNGK
+794 LTGGYAADGK
-804 IDLTTLKA
+804 IDLATLKG
-812 VDSYG
+812 VDSGGAIYR
-817 ILYHFNG
+817 FNG

-836 KVGTNSL
+836 DLRANSL
-843 KQVIFV
+843 AQAIFV
-849 GNKIVGL
+849 GDKIVG
-856 EISGNRGGKLYVGE
+856 ITNSGTKGGNLYVGE
-870 QNTKTNT
+870 QNLEAKAIN
-877 IEWKQ
+877 WQ
-882 EERLGDNCYSILL
+882 EENIGTDSNCYSLL
-895 GGDGK
+895 QGDDGK
-900 VYVTTYTGE
+900 IYATKYNGSLYQYNGSRWTELRGSTG
-909 LHQYDGTAWKK
+909 Y
-920 LRSETTQPARVL
+920 PAKVI
-932 AAESEDEIWVAE
+932 AAESENNLWISAQTGTDTAKLLHLDGTNW
-944 KFKEESNVKAKIQ
+944 KEYSTPAAL
-957 KYGYKENGL
+957 KE
-966 VPIQTCT
+966 
-973 TPMGIADLP
+973 LP
-982 TGFIKDESTMY
+982 TGILVTGSEMYCIYLGSIWKSKDE
-993 CVYNGSLWESE
+993 
-1004 DDGEKWTR
+1004 GENWVR
-1012 QIIDSDG
+1012 QNIDSSGDAANTLTG
-1019 YERDTLETIQKTE
+1019 IQQTRDKGI
-1032 YGNFYLGSKGSF
+1032 FYLGTEGAF
-1044 YYDGTALG
+1044 YYEGTALG
-1052 ETAKPANEYNARTVR
+1052 ETAVSTNQYNARTVR
-1067 VAVNSGDSSK
+1067 VSISGSYGAK
-1077 KNFAFGG
+1077 KVLWSG

-1091 FDLTPYLTY
+1091 LDIHPYLTY
-1100 YRYGG
+1100 YKGTG
-1105 GGDGK
+1105 VDT
-1110 IPTAADAVWGK
+1110 IPTQAARVYGA
-1121 YSKEDGTGFKVPTA
+1121 YNKEEGTGFAYPTVL
-1135 MHAVVKML
+1135 HALIKML
-1143 LEQGCD
+1143 LDKGVDLETKEPFTYRDGK
-1149 FSSTEKYNYQGKEYT
+1149 TYNIPKNLDVQAGLGGK
-1164 IPAIL
+1164 
-1169 DAQANMGGG
+1169 
-1178 VYVAMVNGLREFD
+1178 VYLAMAGGLREFD
-1191 EGDMSGWMYL
+1191 GGNMSGWMYR
-1201 VNGAYPN
+1201 VNGNLPN
-1208 LGLSQWALD
+1208 LGMSDYAIS
-1217 DGDVIVLRYVT
+1217 DGDKINIFYVT
-1228 RYAGGSES
+1228 SWQSGGASPGSPS
-1236 RGSGTRLTTREYGQ
+1236 RLSTAEYGHQ
-1250 QAEIEIDPGTTLTFH
+1250 QEIEIATGTSLTFKA
-1265 SEVGSSYNDADM
+1265 EVDNGTYHDADM

-1324 GIYAQSNIITVRVGK
+1324 GVYAQSNIITVRVGK

-1353 RSIPNQEVLLT
+1353 RSTPNQGMLLT
-1364 VTDLEGNAMP
+1364 VTDLQGNAMP
-1374 DIQLYNAAND
+1374 GIRLYNAAND

-1390 VTDAS
+1390 VTDEN
-1395 GQAKVSFAEKG
+1395 GQAMVRFAEKG

-1415 ETKASQAISLTIAAE
+1415 ETKASQAISLTIADE
-1430 IGDIQTA
+1430 IGDIKTA

-1468 GSWQSGTL
+1468 GDWQSGTL

-1570 DARYRKA
+1570 DARYSKA

-1592 FALIRGSKGDVDITA
+1592 FALIQGSKGDVDITA

-1660 ALTALRIDS
+1660 ALTALGTDP
-1669 AATPFRTEPG
+1669 AAAPFRMETG

-1745 APVITTDLRNYT
+1745 APVITTDLRTYT
-1757 TNEESLNFTVL
+1757 TNEERLNFAVL

-1778 ELTVGYKYNEDS
+1778 ELTVEYKYDENS
-1790 AYKQTNPDENGRYN
+1790 AYTQKDPDENGRYN
-1804 VRLKT
+1804 VRLKK

-1940 VTFTLLGDTVHG
+1940 VTFTLLGDAVHG

-1964 LKTWIAPVTVTVEK
+1964 LDTWIKPVTVTVEK

-2053 HYTDDYTVEEG
+2053 HYTDDYTKEEG
-2064 SEKWNK
+2064 SEKWNT

-2079 TSGSSG
+2079 TTGSSG

-2092 TEVKVSGNTAAAKV
+2092 TEVKVSGSTAAATV
-2106 KAEHSA
+2106 KAENQSEILKQAAENKSA
-2112 EIIKQAKEN
+2112 EIV
-2121 KSFEIILEVSAGNT
+2121 LEVAASDT
-2135 KGAESVQMQLDTAF
+2135 KGAENVQLQLETSF
-2149 VKDIVEKTNA
+2149 VKNISDKTNA
-2159 DLTVNTENGRVS
+2159 SLILNTANGRVS
-2171 FDQEALKAIISEAKG
+2171 FDQEALKAILSEAKG
-2186 NTILIEIAK
+2186 STILIEITK

-2205 AASTNGD
+2205 AAGTNGD

-2223 NISEFNKGKATVRVE
+2223 IISDFNKGKATVRVE

-2249 AIYIAA
+2249 AIYLAD
-2255 DAKIEQLAGKIL
+2255 DAKIEQLAGKVL

-2288 DAEELGLEVEEP
+2288 DAEELGLEVAEEP
-2300 QVDAKALTA
+2300 QTDAKALTA
-2309 KLTPVARSAK
+2309 KLTPIARSAK

-2335 KTMIKELKDAGYTVK
+2335 KAIIKELKDAGYTVK
-2350 YRFCRSTKKAA
+2350 YRFYRSTKKTA

-2376 TSGKKGTKYFY
+2376 TSGKKGMKYFY
-2387 KVQVRV
+2387 KIQVRV
-2393 YDENGKLTAKT
+2393 YDENGMLTAKT

>member
-1 MKRLLLCVLMIVM
+1 MKKKQLLVLLLSFMLI
-14 TFTMTPLAAFAEDPA
+14 FTMIPLSAFANE
-29 GPENSLPPVS
+29 
-39 VENSSGESL
+39 SGESQDGEAPVTVSD
-48 GTLQKMNVTGENT
+48 GTNSYTVQSTGLKQQWGIGETVEVTG
-61 HTSYGGTVPIF
+61 
-72 YKLIVPAGT
+72 
-81 SGNLTFHSNDG
+81 
-92 EEYYFAS
+92 
-99 SDYGKSKNT
+99 
-108 VKNTGSKNKE
+108 
-118 DIGPKEN
+118 
-125 GNGSSVQYTYSVRY
+125 
-139 EETEEFKPGF
+139 
-149 GNSKFYIQLKNE
+149 
-161 DGGHISLEEAGLD
+161 
-174 TRRYIAYLEFGKKND
+174 
-189 YRKKKAVFGLFV
+189 
-201 QFGEDQNITDTDL
+201 
-214 PKPLRVQDEG
+214 
-224 DVIYPAEI
+224 
-232 TDFEGVTRY
+232 GV
-241 KIDKYGVE
+241 
-249 SVVTVQ
+249 
-255 DRIYKVVVPDDVN
+255 YKVVVPEETEQLTITSTDDAVKSAVDAFFNCDDVKDLQDGKITITKKALIKEGYN
-268 TLRFDAPNS
+268 GYGSIPNGVENGADAE
-277 IQSVG
+277 
-282 DAGFNKQNI
+282 K
-291 WSGTVELS
+291 
-299 KDDLLTGYAAIPKTY
+299 
-314 SDENP
+314 
-319 EEGQSLAE
+319 SLAE
-327 LYGMDTSKNIAYVN
+327 MCGCDSRYKIAYVN
-341 FYNITYGEAMKSLVD
+341 LWTSTNAEYQKFLNDDNGEINLDFSMK
-356 SDYARRPS
+356 Y
-364 PSFGLLI
+364 GLLI
-371 QFGGEIP
+371 QFGGKSQDGE
-378 NSGDAELQV
+378 DTELNV
-387 TATDIK
+387 TATSIE
-393 LNGSTK
+393 LRNPTK
-399 ALRIGEEADINVT
+399 PLRIGEENQVVVT
-412 LENRGEKPVSDFEVR
+412 LRNNEEKPISNFKVR
-427 LIQPDANGDTTV
+427 LEQTDALGSAEQTV
-439 YVTEEMQPGE
+439 TDSIEAGT
-449 SREIPFKFTPQRAK
+449 SKEITFNFTPKK
-463 NKANSGKTTLKV
+463 NNDREKGGKTTLKV
-475 LVNGKENPE
+475 LVNGKENAE
-484 SVTKTFVYG
+484 SVKQTFVYG

-503 DAESGERMTVSA
+503 DAERGAAMTVSA
-515 IKSLDG
+515 IKALDG
-521 QYDEDGNYQQRFTP
+521 QYDEDGNYQQSFTP
-535 NAEDYLVS
+535 NAGDYLVS
-543 MDENTAVYEFV
+543 KDENKAVYDFV
-554 GDYGFSWG
+554 GDYGFSWE

-575 FTYDDGTTATYTNE
+575 VTYNDGSTVQYTNA
-589 QKLRIVFDKERQGKA
+589 QKLRIVFDKERQGTA

-612 EMRKRFFLGI
+612 EMKEKFFLGI
-622 SEKIYGNEVN
+622 SEKVYGDEVTA
-632 PEEFIEGESYVIQL
+632 EDFVEGESYVIQL

-655 QKLYTMNV
+655 RKLYTMNV

-672 QSIIMGRGSVGM
+672 RSLIMDRGSVGM

-696 PRVGATTLVFTISH
+696 PRVGATSLVFTISH

-728 KKKLQSFDIPMQRAV
+728 KKKLQSFDIPMQRTV

-780 WEPLDAKGGKGLLN
+780 WEPLDAKGGKGLLD

-812 VDSYG
+812 VDRYG

-843 KQVIFV
+843 KQVIFA

-856 EISGNRGGKLYVGE
+856 AIGGNKGGKLYVGE
-870 QNTKTNT
+870 QNIKTNT

-882 EERLGDNCYSILL
+882 EKSLGEDCYSILL
-895 GGDGK
+895 GGDDK
-900 VYVTTYTGE
+900 VYATTYTGE

-920 LRSETTQPARVL
+920 LRAKTNQPARIL

-944 KFKEESNVKAKIQ
+944 KFKEKSNVKAKIQ

-966 VPIQTCT
+966 APIQTCK

-1032 YGNFYLGSKGSF
+1032 YGIFYLGSKGSF

-1077 KNFAFGG
+1077 KNFSFGG

-1121 YSKEDGTGFKVPTA
+1121 YSKEDKTGFKIPTA

-1236 RGSGTRLTTREYGQ
+1236 PGTGTRLTTREYGQ
-1250 QAEIEIDPGTTLTFH
+1250 QAEIEIDSGTTLTFH
-1265 SEVGSSYNDADM
+1265 SEVGSSQDADM

-1301 DDDGLLQMTFDKDG
+1301 GEDGLLQMTFDKDG
-1315 VYEIYCYKK
+1315 VYEVYCYKK

-1353 RSIPNQEVLLT
+1353 RSTPNQGVLLT
-1364 VTDLEGNAMP
+1364 VTDLQGNAMP
-1374 DIQLYNAAND
+1374 GIRLYNAAND

-1390 VTDAS
+1390 VTDEN
-1395 GQAKVSFAEKG
+1395 GQVTVRFAEKG

-1415 ETKASQAISLTIAAE
+1415 ETKASQAISLTIADE
-1430 IGDIQTA
+1430 IGDIQIA

-1570 DARYRKA
+1570 DARYSKA

-1592 FALIRGSKGDVDITA
+1592 FALIQGSKGDVDITA

-1636 QKENGG
+1636 QRENGG

-1660 ALTALRIDS
+1660 ALTALGIDP
-1669 AATPFRTEPG
+1669 AAAPFRMETG

-1745 APVITTDLRNYT
+1745 APVITTDLRTYT
-1757 TNEESLNFTVL
+1757 TNEERLNFAVL

-1778 ELTVGYKYNEDS
+1778 ELTVEYKYDENS
-1790 AYKQTNPDENGRYN
+1790 AYTQTDPDENGRYN

-1842 DPVVKTIRLPKSVQ
+1842 DPVVKSIRLPKSVQ

-1906 TITAR
+1906 TITAHTR
-1911 TCDGSNLAA
+1911 DGSNLSA

-1930 SQQPDDKTIK
+1930 SQQPGDKTIK
-1940 VTFTLLGDTVHG
+1940 VTFTLLGDAVHG

-1964 LKTWIAPVTVTVEK
+1964 LDTWIKPVTVTVEK

-2004 ISHITTPNGERIGE
+2004 ISHITTPAGERIGE

-2064 SEKWNK
+2064 SEKWNTPSGVVE
-2070 QNDEVKDVT
+2070 EVKDVT
-2079 TSGSSG
+2079 TDTKKG
-2085 SATTKAP
+2085 TTTAP
-2092 TEVKVSGNTAAAKV
+2092 TEVKVS
-2106 KAEHSA
+2106 
-2112 EIIKQAKEN
+2112 
-2121 KSFEIILEVSAGNT
+2121 
-2135 KGAESVQMQLDTAF
+2135 
-2149 VKDIVEKTNA
+2149 EKTNA
-2159 DLTVNTENGRVS
+2159 DGTKTKVATVTVSADNQKEVLKQAKASKSKEIILNVSGKSVGDATKADVTLDKSFIDSIVKDTDAKLTVRTPFG
-2171 FDQEALKAIISEAKG
+2171 DKTYTQEELKALSAGATGSTII
-2186 NTILIEIAK
+2186 I
-2195 VTKPTEAQKK
+2195 
-2205 AASTNGD
+2205 
-2212 IFSLLVKSGDK
+2212 
-2223 NISEFNKGKATVRVE
+2223 TVE
-2238 IPAKLADKKVA
+2238 K
-2249 AIYIAA
+2249 
-2255 DAKIEQLAGKIL
+2255 
-2267 TIGGKKYYEFTT
+2267 
-2279 PHFSTFALV
+2279 
-2288 DAEELGLEVEEP
+2288 AEEPIDDNAEKVEK
-2300 QVDAKALTA
+2300 AKALTKEM
-2309 KLTPVARSAK
+2309 KLTARSAK
-2319 TAKKNVKVT
+2319 TAKKNIKITVKT
-2328 VSLDKQD
+2328 NS
-2335 KTMIKELKDAGYTVK
+2335 KTTAAIKELKNLGYTVK
-2350 YRFCRSTKKAA
+2350 YCFYRSTKKTA

-2413 RIWAKAN
+2413 RTWTK

>member
-1 MKRLLLCVLMIVM
+1 M
-14 TFTMTPLAAFAEDPA
+14 
-29 GPENSLPPVS
+29 
-39 VENSSGESL
+39 
-48 GTLQKMNVTGENT
+48 
-61 HTSYGGTVPIF
+61 
-72 YKLIVPAGT
+72 
-81 SGNLTFHSNDG
+81 
-92 EEYYFAS
+92 
-99 SDYGKSKNT
+99 
-108 VKNTGSKNKE
+108 
-118 DIGPKEN
+118 
-125 GNGSSVQYTYSVRY
+125 
-139 EETEEFKPGF
+139 
-149 GNSKFYIQLKNE
+149 
-161 DGGHISLEEAGLD
+161 
-174 TRRYIAYLEFGKKND
+174 
-189 YRKKKAVFGLFV
+189 
-201 QFGEDQNITDTDL
+201 
-214 PKPLRVQDEG
+214 
-224 DVIYPAEI
+224 
-232 TDFEGVTRY
+232 
-241 KIDKYGVE
+241 
-249 SVVTVQ
+249 
-255 DRIYKVVVPDDVN
+255 
-268 TLRFDAPNS
+268 
-277 IQSVG
+277 
-282 DAGFNKQNI
+282 
-291 WSGTVELS
+291 
-299 KDDLLTGYAAIPKTY
+299 
-314 SDENP
+314 
-319 EEGQSLAE
+319 
-327 LYGMDTSKNIAYVN
+327 
-341 FYNITYGEAMKSLVD
+341 
-356 SDYARRPS
+356 
-364 PSFGLLI
+364 
-371 QFGGEIP
+371 
-378 NSGDAELQV
+378 
-387 TATDIK
+387 
-393 LNGSTK
+393 
-399 ALRIGEEADINVT
+399 
-412 LENRGEKPVSDFEVR
+412 
-427 LIQPDANGDTTV
+427 
-439 YVTEEMQPGE
+439 
-449 SREIPFKFTPQRAK
+449 
-463 NKANSGKTTLKV
+463 
-475 LVNGKENPE
+475 
-484 SVTKTFVYG
+484 
-493 KFKVRLECTG
+493 
-503 DAESGERMTVSA
+503 
-515 IKSLDG
+515 
-521 QYDEDGNYQQRFTP
+521 
-535 NAEDYLVS
+535 
-543 MDENTAVYEFV
+543 
-554 GDYGFSWG
+554 
-562 IDFQMPDGKCLQT
+562 
-575 FTYDDGTTATYTNE
+575 
-589 QKLRIVFDKERQGKA
+589 
-604 YFEDIRAT
+604 
-612 EMRKRFFLGI
+612 
-622 SEKIYGNEVN
+622 
-632 PEEFIEGESYVIQL
+632 
-646 IWKTQDTAS
+646 
-655 QKLYTMNV
+655 
-663 YEDERLVGS
+663 
-672 QSIIMGRGSVGM
+672 
-684 NPMLTLGEKLYK
+684 
-696 PRVGATTLVFTISH
+696 
-710 GSAEV
+710 
-715 ARETVRIQVVPGN
+715 
-728 KKKLQSFDIPMQRAV
+728 
-743 DGFVGT
+743 
-749 QIKRVICLKDGEKN
+749 
-763 QFLAVSA
+763 
-770 NPLYYAGNGI
+770 
-780 WEPLDAKGGKGLLN
+780 
-794 LTGGYDTNGK
+794 
-804 IDLTTLKA
+804 
-812 VDSYG
+812 
-817 ILYHFNG
+817 
-824 KKWEKEQDSNYK
+824 
-836 KVGTNSL
+836 
-843 KQVIFV
+843 
-849 GNKIVGL
+849 
-856 EISGNRGGKLYVGE
+856 
-870 QNTKTNT
+870 
-877 IEWKQ
+877 
-882 EERLGDNCYSILL
+882 
-895 GGDGK
+895 
-900 VYVTTYTGE
+900 
-909 LHQYDGTAWKK
+909 
-920 LRSETTQPARVL
+920 
-932 AAESEDEIWVAE
+932 
-944 KFKEESNVKAKIQ
+944 
-957 KYGYKENGL
+957 
-966 VPIQTCT
+966 
-973 TPMGIADLP
+973 
-982 TGFIKDESTMY
+982 
-993 CVYNGSLWESE
+993 
-1004 DDGEKWTR
+1004 
-1012 QIIDSDG
+1012 
-1019 YERDTLETIQKTE
+1019 
-1032 YGNFYLGSKGSF
+1032 
-1044 YYDGTALG
+1044 
-1052 ETAKPANEYNARTVR
+1052 
-1067 VAVNSGDSSK
+1067 
-1077 KNFAFGG
+1077 
-1084 KVTVDNQ
+1084 
-1091 FDLTPYLTY
+1091 TPYLTY

-1121 YSKEDGTGFKVPTA
+1121 YSEEDKTGFKIPTA

-1236 RGSGTRLTTREYGQ
+1236 PGTGTRLTTKEYGQ
-1250 QAEIEIDPGTTLTFH
+1250 QAEIEIDSGTTLTFH
-1265 SEVGSSYNDADM
+1265 SEVGSSQDADM

-1301 DDDGLLQMTFDKDG
+1301 GEDGLLQMTFDKDG
-1315 VYEIYCYKK
+1315 VYEVYCYKK

-1339 GNVKPEIRL
+1339 GNVKPEIWL

-1353 RSIPNQEVLLT
+1353 RSTPNQGVLLT
-1364 VTDLEGNAMP
+1364 VTDLQGNAMP
-1374 DIQLYNAAND
+1374 GIRLYNAAND

-1390 VTDAS
+1390 VTDEN
-1395 GQAKVSFAEKG
+1395 GQVTVRFAEKG

-1415 ETKASQAISLTIAAE
+1415 ETKASQAISLTIADE
-1430 IGDIQTA
+1430 IGDIQIA

-1612 LAKHRNENG
+1612 LAKHRSESG

-1660 ALTALRIDS
+1660 ALTALGIDP
-1669 AATPFRTEPG
+1669 AAAPFRAEAAA
-1679 TTMLDALLYYHL
+1679 TMLDAFLYYHL

-1745 APVITTDLRNYT
+1745 APVITTDLRTYT
-1757 TNEESLNFTVL
+1757 TNEERLNFAVL

-1778 ELTVGYKYNEDS
+1778 ELTVEYKYDENS
-1790 AYKQTNPDENGRYN
+1790 AYTQTDPDENGRYN

-1842 DPVVKTIRLPKSVQ
+1842 DPVVKTIRLPNSVQ

-1906 TITAR
+1906 TITAHTR
-1911 TCDGSNLAA
+1911 DGSNLSA

-1940 VTFTLLGDTVHG
+1940 VTFTLLGDAVHG

-2064 SEKWNK
+2064 SEKWNTPSGVVE
-2070 QNDEVKDVT
+2070 EVKDVT
-2079 TSGSSG
+2079 TDTKKG
-2085 SATTKAP
+2085 TTTAP
-2092 TEVKVSGNTAAAKV
+2092 TDVKVS
-2106 KAEHSA
+2106 
-2112 EIIKQAKEN
+2112 
-2121 KSFEIILEVSAGNT
+2121 
-2135 KGAESVQMQLDTAF
+2135 
-2149 VKDIVEKTNA
+2149 EKTNA
-2159 DLTVNTENGRVS
+2159 DGTKTKVAEVKISADNQKEVLKQAKASKSKEIILNVSGKSVGDATKADVTLDKSFIDSIVKDTDAKLTIRTPFGDKTYTQDE
-2171 FDQEALKAIISEAKG
+2171 LKAMSEAANG
-2186 NTILIEIAK
+2186 STVTVAIE
-2195 VTKPTEAQKK
+2195 K
-2205 AASTNGD
+2205 AA
-2212 IFSLLVKSGDK
+2212 
-2223 NISEFNKGKATVRVE
+2223 
-2238 IPAKLADKKVA
+2238 
-2249 AIYIAA
+2249 
-2255 DAKIEQLAGKIL
+2255 
-2267 TIGGKKYYEFTT
+2267 
-2279 PHFSTFALV
+2279 
-2288 DAEELGLEVEEP
+2288 EEP
-2300 QVDAKALTA
+2300 TDDAAVKMEKAKALTKEL
-2309 KLTPVARSAK
+2309 KLVARSAK
-2319 TAKKNVKVT
+2319 TAKKNAKVT

-2335 KTMIKELKDAGYTVK
+2335 KAIIRELKDAGYTVK
-2350 YRFCRSTKKAA
+2350 YRFYRSTKKTA
-2361 GYKAAVTKKTASYTN
+2361 GYKAAVTKKTASYIN

-2413 RIWAKAN
+2413 RTWTK

>member
-1 MKRLLLCVLMIVM
+1 MKKKQLLVLLLSFMLI
-14 TFTMTPLAAFAEDPA
+14 FTMIPLSAFANE
-29 GPENSLPPVS
+29 
-39 VENSSGESL
+39 SGESQDGEAPVTVSD
-48 GTLQKMNVTGENT
+48 GTNSYTVQSTGLKQQWGIGETVEVTG
-61 HTSYGGTVPIF
+61 
-72 YKLIVPAGT
+72 
-81 SGNLTFHSNDG
+81 
-92 EEYYFAS
+92 
-99 SDYGKSKNT
+99 
-108 VKNTGSKNKE
+108 
-118 DIGPKEN
+118 
-125 GNGSSVQYTYSVRY
+125 
-139 EETEEFKPGF
+139 
-149 GNSKFYIQLKNE
+149 
-161 DGGHISLEEAGLD
+161 
-174 TRRYIAYLEFGKKND
+174 
-189 YRKKKAVFGLFV
+189 
-201 QFGEDQNITDTDL
+201 
-214 PKPLRVQDEG
+214 
-224 DVIYPAEI
+224 
-232 TDFEGVTRY
+232 GV
-241 KIDKYGVE
+241 
-249 SVVTVQ
+249 
-255 DRIYKVVVPDDVN
+255 YKVVVPEETEQLTITSTDDAVKSAVDAFFNCDDVKDLQDGKITITKKALIKEGYN
-268 TLRFDAPNS
+268 GYGSIPNGVENGADAE
-277 IQSVG
+277 
-282 DAGFNKQNI
+282 K
-291 WSGTVELS
+291 
-299 KDDLLTGYAAIPKTY
+299 
-314 SDENP
+314 
-319 EEGQSLAE
+319 SLAE
-327 LYGMDTSKNIAYVN
+327 MCGCDSRYKIAYVN
-341 FYNITYGEAMKSLVD
+341 LWTSTNAEYQKFLNDDNGEINLDFSMK
-356 SDYARRPS
+356 Y
-364 PSFGLLI
+364 GLLI
-371 QFGGEIP
+371 QFGGKSQDGE
-378 NSGDAELQV
+378 DTELNV
-387 TATDIK
+387 TATSIE
-393 LNGSTK
+393 LRNPTK
-399 ALRIGEEADINVT
+399 PLRIGEENQVVVT
-412 LENRGEKPVSDFEVR
+412 LRNNEEKPISNFKVR
-427 LIQPDANGDTTV
+427 LEQTDALGSAEQTV
-439 YVTEEMQPGE
+439 TDSIEAGT
-449 SREIPFKFTPQRAK
+449 SKEITFNFTPKK
-463 NKANSGKTTLKV
+463 NNDREKGGKTTLKV
-475 LVNGKENPE
+475 LVNGKENAE
-484 SVTKTFVYG
+484 SVKQTFVYG

-503 DAESGERMTVSA
+503 DAERGAAMTVSA
-515 IKSLDG
+515 IKALDG
-521 QYDEDGNYQQRFTP
+521 QYDEDGNYQQSFTP
-535 NAEDYLVS
+535 NAGDYLVS
-543 MDENTAVYEFV
+543 KDENKAVYDFV
-554 GDYGFSWG
+554 GDYGFSWE

-575 FTYDDGTTATYTNE
+575 VTYNDGSTVQYTNA
-589 QKLRIVFDKERQGKA
+589 QKLRIVFDKERQGTA

-612 EMRKRFFLGI
+612 EMKEKFFLGI
-622 SEKIYGNEVN
+622 SEKVYGDEVTA
-632 PEEFIEGESYVIQL
+632 EDFVEGESYVIQL

-655 QKLYTMNV
+655 RKLYTMNV

-672 QSIIMGRGSVGM
+672 RSLIMDRGSVGM

-696 PRVGATTLVFTISH
+696 PRVGATSLVFTISH

-728 KKKLQSFDIPMQRAV
+728 KKKLQSFDIPMQRTV

-780 WEPLDAKGGKGLLN
+780 WEPLDAKGGKGLLD

-812 VDSYG
+812 VDRYG

-843 KQVIFV
+843 KQVIFA

-856 EISGNRGGKLYVGE
+856 AIGGNKGGKLYVGE
-870 QNTKTNT
+870 QNIKTNT

-882 EERLGDNCYSILL
+882 EKSLGEDCYSILL
-895 GGDGK
+895 GGDDK
-900 VYVTTYTGE
+900 VYATTYTGE

-920 LRSETTQPARVL
+920 LRAKTNQPARIL

-944 KFKEESNVKAKIQ
+944 KFKEKSNVKAKIQ

-966 VPIQTCT
+966 APIQTCK

-1032 YGNFYLGSKGSF
+1032 YGIFYLGSKGSF

-1067 VAVNSGDSSK
+1067 VSVNSGDSSK

-1121 YSKEDGTGFKVPTA
+1121 YSKEDKTGFKIPTA

-1191 EGDMSGWMYL
+1191 EGNMSGWMYL

-1236 RGSGTRLTTREYGQ
+1236 PGTGTRLTTREYGQ
-1250 QAEIEIDPGTTLTFH
+1250 QAEIEIDSGTTLTFH
-1265 SEVGSSYNDADM
+1265 SEVGSSQDADM

-1301 DDDGLLQMTFDKDG
+1301 GEDGLLQMTFDKDG
-1315 VYEIYCYKK
+1315 VYEVYCYKK

-1353 RSIPNQEVLLT
+1353 RSTPNQGVLLT
-1364 VTDLEGNAMP
+1364 VTDLQGNAMP
-1374 DIQLYNAAND
+1374 GIRLYNAAND

-1390 VTDAS
+1390 VTDEN
-1395 GQAKVSFAEKG
+1395 GQVTVRFAEKG

-1415 ETKASQAISLTIAAE
+1415 ETKASQAISLTIADE
-1430 IGDIQTA
+1430 IGDIQIA

-1570 DARYRKA
+1570 DARYSKA

-1592 FALIRGSKGDVDITA
+1592 FALIQGSKGDVDITA

-1636 QKENGG
+1636 QRENGG

-1660 ALTALRIDS
+1660 ALTALGIDP
-1669 AATPFRTEPG
+1669 AAAPFRRETG
-1679 TTMLDALLYYHL
+1679 TTMLDALLYYHV

-1745 APVITTDLRNYT
+1745 APVITTDLRTYT
-1757 TNEESLNFTVL
+1757 TNEERLNFAVL

-1778 ELTVGYKYNEDS
+1778 ELTVEYKYDENS
-1790 AYKQTNPDENGRYN
+1790 AYTQTDPDENGRYN

-1842 DPVVKTIRLPKSVQ
+1842 DPVVKSIRLPKSVQ

-1906 TITAR
+1906 TITAHTR
-1911 TCDGSNLAA
+1911 DGSNLSA

-1930 SQQPDDKTIK
+1930 SQQPGDKTIK
-1940 VTFTLLGDTVHG
+1940 VTFTLLGDAVHG

-1964 LKTWIAPVTVTVEK
+1964 LDTWIKPVTVTVEK

-2004 ISHITTPNGERIGE
+2004 ISHITTPAGERIGE

-2064 SEKWNK
+2064 SEKWNTPSGVVE
-2070 QNDEVKDVT
+2070 EVKDVT
-2079 TSGSSG
+2079 TDTKKG
-2085 SATTKAP
+2085 TTTAP
-2092 TEVKVSGNTAAAKV
+2092 TEVKVS
-2106 KAEHSA
+2106 
-2112 EIIKQAKEN
+2112 
-2121 KSFEIILEVSAGNT
+2121 
-2135 KGAESVQMQLDTAF
+2135 
-2149 VKDIVEKTNA
+2149 EKTNA
-2159 DLTVNTENGRVS
+2159 DGTKTKVATVTVSADNQKEVLKQAKASKSKEIILNVSGKSVGDATKADVTLDKSFIDSIVKDTDAKLTVRTPFG
-2171 FDQEALKAIISEAKG
+2171 DKTYTQEELKALSAGATGSTII
-2186 NTILIEIAK
+2186 I
-2195 VTKPTEAQKK
+2195 
-2205 AASTNGD
+2205 
-2212 IFSLLVKSGDK
+2212 
-2223 NISEFNKGKATVRVE
+2223 TVE
-2238 IPAKLADKKVA
+2238 K
-2249 AIYIAA
+2249 
-2255 DAKIEQLAGKIL
+2255 
-2267 TIGGKKYYEFTT
+2267 
-2279 PHFSTFALV
+2279 
-2288 DAEELGLEVEEP
+2288 AEEPIDDNAEKVEK
-2300 QVDAKALTA
+2300 AKALTKEM
-2309 KLTPVARSAK
+2309 KLTARSAK
-2319 TAKKNVKVT
+2319 TAKKNIKITVKT
-2328 VSLDKQD
+2328 NS
-2335 KTMIKELKDAGYTVK
+2335 KTTAAIKELKNLGYTVK
-2350 YRFCRSTKKAA
+2350 YRFYRSTKKTA

-2413 RIWAKAN
+2413 RTWTK

>member
-1 MKRLLLCVLMIVM
+1 MKKKQFLGLLLSFMLI
-14 TFTMTPLAAFAEDPA
+14 FTMMPVSAFAEDA
-29 GPENSLPPVS
+29 GGESQETSPITVS
-39 VENSSGESL
+39 VRETNCAVESTGFVQYAYGEYIINITNGIYKVIVPEDAESL
-48 GTLQKMNVTGENT
+48 TITCSDM
-61 HTSYGGTVPIF
+61 TSYGNIGFDPLKKTAEKTITIPRSELLN
-72 YKLIVPAGT
+72 K
-81 SGNLTFHSNDG
+81 NLYGEIPNAAASN
-92 EEYYFAS
+92 
-99 SDYGKSKNT
+99 
-108 VKNTGSKNKE
+108 
-118 DIGPKEN
+118 
-125 GNGSSVQYTYSVRY
+125 
-139 EETEEFKPGF
+139 
-149 GNSKFYIQLKNE
+149 
-161 DGGHISLEEAGLD
+161 
-174 TRRYIAYLEFGKKND
+174 
-189 YRKKKAVFGLFV
+189 
-201 QFGEDQNITDTDL
+201 TDL
-214 PKPLRVQDEG
+214 GETLAQKCGCSE
-224 DVIYPAEI
+224 
-232 TDFEGVTRY
+232 
-241 KIDKYGVE
+241 
-249 SVVTVQ
+249 
-255 DRIYKVVVPDDVN
+255 YKV
-268 TLRFDAPNS
+268 
-277 IQSVG
+277 
-282 DAGFNKQNI
+282 
-291 WSGTVELS
+291 
-299 KDDLLTGYAAIPKTY
+299 
-314 SDENP
+314 
-319 EEGQSLAE
+319 
-327 LYGMDTSKNIAYVN
+327 AYVN
-341 FYNITYGEAMKSLVD
+341 LNCDEE
-356 SDYARRPS
+356 S
-364 PSFGLLI
+364 PSAQYGLLI
-371 QFGGEIP
+371 QFGGESQEQEKVKVSVKSIALK
-378 NSGDAELQV
+378 DA
-387 TATDIK
+387 AK
-393 LNGSTK
+393 P
-399 ALRIGEEADINVT
+399 LRIGEANTVIAT
-412 LENRGEKPVSDFEVR
+412 LKNNGTESVSGFKVK
-427 LIQPDANGDTTV
+427 LQAGGSK
-439 YVTEEMQPGE
+439 VTELTYAESIDPGAE
-449 SREIPFKFTPQRAK
+449 AEVELAITPQAK
-463 NKANSGKTTLKV
+463 GNPNDGKTELKV
-475 LVNGKENPE
+475 LVNNQEDTSKSE
-484 SVTKTFVYG
+484 TFIYG
-493 KFKVRLECTG
+493 KYSIVVECVG
-503 DAESGERMTVSA
+503 ANEGEGEMSIA
-515 IKSLDG
+515 SIDSLDG
-521 QYDEDGNYQQRFTP
+521 YYDEQGSYHKGRYRPDPDQYKIPDNSSAKYILK
-535 NAEDYLVS
+535 A
-543 MDENTAVYEFV
+543 A
-554 GDYGFSWG
+554 YGARWYITF
-562 IDFQMPDGKCLQT
+562 DTPDGQC
-575 FTYDDGTTATYTNE
+575 FAYVEYEDGEKVGLNDNKA
-589 QKLRIVFDKERQGKA
+589 QLVFDKERFGQA
-604 YFEDIRAT
+604 YYEEIQVGDINLYTGIQASGRFSKVAFDKLT
-612 EMRKRFFLGI
+612 EGETYAIHLNWQAQRGVFKRFNT
-622 SEKIYGNEVN
+622 S
-632 PEEFIEGESYVIQL
+632 
-646 IWKTQDTAS
+646 
-655 QKLYTMNV
+655 V
-663 YEDERLVGS
+663 YEDER
-672 QSIIMGRGSVGM
+672 
-684 NPMLTLGEKLYK
+684 MLTSHDDTGGNYAGIILGKYQ
-696 PRVGATTLVFTISH
+696 PRADAQHLVVVVSQ
-710 GSAEV
+710 GSEVV
-715 ARETVRIQVVPGN
+715 ARKVIDIKVADAE
-728 KKKLQSFDIPMQRAV
+728 KKKLQFMETPLRQKEGP
-743 DGFVGT
+743 GFVGANVG
-749 QIKRVICLKDGEKN
+749 RVHIFSDQNDTKYVTSG
-763 QFLAVSA
+763 SI
-770 NPLYYAGNGI
+770 PLYFAGNGI
-780 WEPLDAKGGKGLLN
+780 WEPLEAKGKKILLN
-794 LTGGYDTNGK
+794 LKGGYGEEGK
-804 IDLTTLKA
+804 IDLTTLKG
-812 VDSYG
+812 VDNYG
-817 ILYHFNG
+817 ALHRFDG
-824 KKWEKEQDSNYK
+824 KEWVKEQDSNYK
-836 KVGTNSL
+836 SL
-843 KQVIFV
+843 GRPALTQAFFT
-849 GNKIVGL
+849 GDKIVGYAH
-856 EISGNRGGKLYVGE
+856 SGTRGGYLCVGE
-870 QNTKTNT
+870 TKDNG
-877 IEWKQ
+877 IAWQ
-882 EERLGDNCYSILL
+882 EENIGTDSNCYSLL
-895 GGDGK
+895 QGDDGK
-900 VYVTTYTGE
+900 IYATKYNGSLYQYTGSRWTE
-909 LHQYDGTAWKK
+909 LRGSTRY
-920 LRSETTQPARVL
+920 PAKVI
-932 AAESEDEIWVAE
+932 AAESEHDLWISAQMGSTAAKLLHYDGNDW
-944 KFKEESNVKAKIQ
+944 KEYSTPAML
-957 KYGYKENGL
+957 KE
-966 VPIQTCT
+966 
-973 TPMGIADLP
+973 LP
-982 TGFIKDESTMY
+982 TGILVTGSEMY
-993 CVYNGSLWESE
+993 CIYLGSLWKSKDE
-1004 DDGEKWTR
+1004 GENWVR
-1012 QIIDSDG
+1012 QNIDSSGDAANTLTG
-1019 YERDTLETIQKTE
+1019 IQQTRDKGI
-1032 YGNFYLGSKGSF
+1032 FYLGTEGAF
-1044 YYDGTALG
+1044 YYEGTALG
-1052 ETAKPANEYNARTVR
+1052 ETAVSTNQYNARTVR
-1067 VAVNSGDSSK
+1067 VSISGSYGAK
-1077 KNFAFGG
+1077 KVLWSG

-1091 FDLTPYLTY
+1091 LDIHPYLTY
-1100 YRYGG
+1100 YKGTGVDTIPKQAARVYG
-1105 GGDGK
+1105 
-1110 IPTAADAVWGK
+1110 A
-1121 YSKEDGTGFKVPTA
+1121 YNKEEGTGFAYPTVL
-1135 MHAVVKML
+1135 HALIKML
-1143 LEQGCD
+1143 LDNGVDLETKEPFTYRDGK
-1149 FSSTEKYNYQGKEYT
+1149 TYNIPKNLDVQAGLGGK
-1164 IPAIL
+1164 
-1169 DAQANMGGG
+1169 
-1178 VYVAMVNGLREFD
+1178 VYLAMAGGLREFD
-1191 EGDMSGWMYL
+1191 GGNMSGWMYR
-1201 VNGAYPN
+1201 VNGNLPN
-1208 LGLSQWALD
+1208 LGMSDYAIS
-1217 DGDVIVLRYVT
+1217 DGDKINIFYVT
-1228 RYAGGSES
+1228 SWQMGGENPGSE
-1236 RGSGTRLTTREYGQ
+1236 TRLTTREYGQ
-1250 QAEIEIDPGTTLTFH
+1250 QAEIEIDSGTTLTFH
-1265 SEVGSSYNDADM
+1265 SEVGSSYQDADM

-1324 GIYAQSNIITVRVGK
+1324 GVYAQSNIITVRVGK

-1353 RSIPNQEVLLT
+1353 RSTPNQGVLLT
-1364 VTDLEGNAMP
+1364 VTDLQGNAMP
-1374 DIQLYNAAND
+1374 GIRLYNAAND

-1390 VTDAS
+1390 VTDEN
-1395 GQAKVSFAEKG
+1395 GHAKVSFAEKG
-1406 TYQIYAKGE
+1406 NYQIYAKGE
-1415 ETKASQAISLTIAAE
+1415 ETKASQAISLTIADE
-1430 IGDIQTA
+1430 IGDIKTA

-1570 DARYRKA
+1570 DARYSKA

-1612 LAKHRNENG
+1612 LAKHRNEDS
-1621 VEAAVQKAVQ
+1621 VEVAVQKAVQ

-1636 QKENGG
+1636 QRENGG

-1660 ALTALRIDS
+1660 ALTALGTDP
-1669 AATPFRTEPG
+1669 AAAPFRMETG

-1725 YAQNKET
+1725 FAQNKET

-1745 APVITTDLRNYT
+1745 APVITTDLRTYT
-1757 TNEESLNFTVL
+1757 TNEERLNFAVL

-1778 ELTVGYKYNEDS
+1778 ELTVGYKYDENS
-1790 AYKQTNPDENGRYN
+1790 AYTQKDPDENGRYN
-1804 VRLKT
+1804 VRLKK

-1842 DPVVKTIRLPKSVQ
+1842 DPVVKSISLPKSVQ
-1856 TVEVGKTLTLEAEVT
+1856 TAEVGKTLKLTAEVT

-1906 TITAR
+1906 TITAHTR
-1911 TCDGSNLAA
+1911 DGSNLSA

-1940 VTFTLLGDTVHG
+1940 VTFTLLGDAVHG

-2064 SEKWNK
+2064 SEKWNTQK
-2070 QNDEVKDVT
+2070 DEVKDVT
-2079 TSGSSG
+2079 TDTKTG
-2085 SATTKAP
+2085 TTTAP
-2092 TEVKVSGNTAAAKV
+2092 TEVKVSGNTATAKV

-2159 DLTVNTENGRVS
+2159 DLTVNTENGKVTL
-2171 FDQEALKAIISEAKG
+2171 DQEALKAIIGEAKG
-2186 NTILIEIAK
+2186 NTVTIEITK
-2195 VTKPTEAQKK
+2195 VTKPTEVQKK
-2205 AASTNGD
+2205 AAGTNGD

-2223 NISEFNKGKATVRVE
+2223 IISDFNKGKATVRVE

-2249 AIYIAA
+2249 AIYLAD
-2255 DAKIEQLAGKIL
+2255 DAKIEQLAGKVL

-2309 KLTPVARSAK
+2309 KLTPIARSAK

-2335 KTMIKELKDAGYTVK
+2335 KAIIKELKDAGYTVK
-2350 YRFCRSTKKAA
+2350 YRFYRSTKKTA
-2361 GYKAAVTKKTASYTN
+2361 GYKAAVTKKTTSYTN

>member
-1 MKRLLLCVLMIVM
+1 MKKKQLLVLLLSFMLI
-14 TFTMTPLAAFAEDPA
+14 FTMIPLSAFANE
-29 GPENSLPPVS
+29 
-39 VENSSGESL
+39 SGESQDGEAPVTVSD
-48 GTLQKMNVTGENT
+48 GTNSYTVQSTGLKQQWGIGETVEVTG
-61 HTSYGGTVPIF
+61 
-72 YKLIVPAGT
+72 
-81 SGNLTFHSNDG
+81 
-92 EEYYFAS
+92 
-99 SDYGKSKNT
+99 
-108 VKNTGSKNKE
+108 
-118 DIGPKEN
+118 
-125 GNGSSVQYTYSVRY
+125 
-139 EETEEFKPGF
+139 
-149 GNSKFYIQLKNE
+149 
-161 DGGHISLEEAGLD
+161 
-174 TRRYIAYLEFGKKND
+174 
-189 YRKKKAVFGLFV
+189 
-201 QFGEDQNITDTDL
+201 
-214 PKPLRVQDEG
+214 
-224 DVIYPAEI
+224 
-232 TDFEGVTRY
+232 GV
-241 KIDKYGVE
+241 
-249 SVVTVQ
+249 
-255 DRIYKVVVPDDVN
+255 YKVVVPEETEQLTITSTDDAVKSAVDAFFNCDDVKDLQDGKITITKKALIKEGYN
-268 TLRFDAPNS
+268 GYGSIPNGVENGADAE
-277 IQSVG
+277 
-282 DAGFNKQNI
+282 K
-291 WSGTVELS
+291 
-299 KDDLLTGYAAIPKTY
+299 
-314 SDENP
+314 
-319 EEGQSLAE
+319 SLAE
-327 LYGMDTSKNIAYVN
+327 MCGCDSRYKIAYVN
-341 FYNITYGEAMKSLVD
+341 LWTSTNAEYQKFLNDDNGEINLDFSMK
-356 SDYARRPS
+356 Y
-364 PSFGLLI
+364 GLLI
-371 QFGGEIP
+371 QFGGKSQDGE
-378 NSGDAELQV
+378 DTELNV
-387 TATDIK
+387 TATSIE
-393 LNGSTK
+393 LRNPTK
-399 ALRIGEEADINVT
+399 PLRIGEENQVVVT
-412 LENRGEKPVSDFEVR
+412 LRNNEEKPISNFKVR
-427 LIQPDANGDTTV
+427 LEQTDALGSAEQTV
-439 YVTEEMQPGE
+439 TDSIEAGT
-449 SREIPFKFTPQRAK
+449 SKEITFNFTPKK
-463 NKANSGKTTLKV
+463 NNDREKGGKTTLKV
-475 LVNGKENPE
+475 LVNGKENAE
-484 SVTKTFVYG
+484 SVKQTFVYG

-503 DAESGERMTVSA
+503 DAERGAAMTVSA
-515 IKSLDG
+515 IKALDG
-521 QYDEDGNYQQRFTP
+521 QYDEDGNYQQSFTP
-535 NAEDYLVS
+535 NAGDYLVS
-543 MDENTAVYEFV
+543 KDENKAVYDFV
-554 GDYGFSWG
+554 GDYGFSWE

-575 FTYDDGTTATYTNE
+575 VTYNDGSTVQYTNA
-589 QKLRIVFDKERQGKA
+589 QKLRIVFDKERQGTA

-612 EMRKRFFLGI
+612 EMKEKFFLGI
-622 SEKIYGNEVN
+622 SEKVYGDEVTA
-632 PEEFIEGESYVIQL
+632 EDFVEGESYVIQL

-655 QKLYTMNV
+655 RKLYTMNV

-672 QSIIMGRGSVGM
+672 RSLIMDRGSVGM

-696 PRVGATTLVFTISH
+696 PRVGATSLVFTISH

-728 KKKLQSFDIPMQRAV
+728 KKKLQSFDIPMQRTV

-780 WEPLDAKGGKGLLN
+780 WEPLDAKGGKGLLD

-812 VDSYG
+812 VDRYG

-843 KQVIFV
+843 KQVIFA

-856 EISGNRGGKLYVGE
+856 AIGGNKGGKLYVGE
-870 QNTKTNT
+870 QNIKTNT

-882 EERLGDNCYSILL
+882 EKSLGEDCYSILL
-895 GGDGK
+895 GGDDK
-900 VYVTTYTGE
+900 VYATTYTGE

-920 LRSETTQPARVL
+920 LRAKTNQPARIL

-944 KFKEESNVKAKIQ
+944 KFKEKSNVKAKIQ

-966 VPIQTCT
+966 APIQTCK

-1032 YGNFYLGSKGSF
+1032 YGIFYLGSKGSF

-1121 YSKEDGTGFKVPTA
+1121 YSKEDKTGFKIPTA

-1236 RGSGTRLTTREYGQ
+1236 PGTGTRLTTREYGQ
-1250 QAEIEIDPGTTLTFH
+1250 QAEIEIDSGTTLTFH
-1265 SEVGSSYNDADM
+1265 SEVGSSQDADM

-1301 DDDGLLQMTFDKDG
+1301 GEDGLLQMTFDKDG
-1315 VYEIYCYKK
+1315 VYEVYCYKK

-1353 RSIPNQEVLLT
+1353 RSTPNQGVLLT
-1364 VTDLEGNAMP
+1364 VTDLQGNAMP
-1374 DIQLYNAAND
+1374 GIRLYNAAND

-1390 VTDAS
+1390 VTDEN
-1395 GQAKVSFAEKG
+1395 GQVTVRFAEKG

-1415 ETKASQAISLTIAAE
+1415 ETKASQAISLTIADE
-1430 IGDIQTA
+1430 IGDIQIA

-1570 DARYRKA
+1570 DARYSKA

-1592 FALIRGSKGDVDITA
+1592 FALIQGSKGDVDITA

-1636 QKENGG
+1636 QRENGG

-1660 ALTALRIDS
+1660 ALTALGIDP
-1669 AATPFRTEPG
+1669 AAAPFRMETG

-1745 APVITTDLRNYT
+1745 APVITTDLRTYT
-1757 TNEESLNFTVL
+1757 TNEERLNFAVL

-1778 ELTVGYKYNEDS
+1778 ELTVEYKYDENS
-1790 AYKQTNPDENGRYN
+1790 AYTQTDPDENGRYN

-1842 DPVVKTIRLPKSVQ
+1842 DPVVKSIRLPKSVQ

-1906 TITAR
+1906 TITAHTR
-1911 TCDGSNLAA
+1911 DGSNLSA

-1940 VTFTLLGDTVHG
+1940 VTFTLLGDAVHG

-2064 SEKWNK
+2064 SEKWNTPSGVVE
-2070 QNDEVKDVT
+2070 EVKDVT
-2079 TSGSSG
+2079 TDTKKG
-2085 SATTKAP
+2085 TTTAP
-2092 TEVKVSGNTAAAKV
+2092 TDVKVS
-2106 KAEHSA
+2106 
-2112 EIIKQAKEN
+2112 
-2121 KSFEIILEVSAGNT
+2121 
-2135 KGAESVQMQLDTAF
+2135 
-2149 VKDIVEKTNA
+2149 EKTNA
-2159 DLTVNTENGRVS
+2159 DGTKTKVAEVKISADNQKEVLKQAKASKSKEIILNVSGKSVGDATKADVTLDKSFIDSIVKDTDAKLTIRTPFGDKTYTQDE
-2171 FDQEALKAIISEAKG
+2171 LKAMSEAANG
-2186 NTILIEIAK
+2186 STVTVAIE
-2195 VTKPTEAQKK
+2195 K
-2205 AASTNGD
+2205 AA
-2212 IFSLLVKSGDK
+2212 
-2223 NISEFNKGKATVRVE
+2223 
-2238 IPAKLADKKVA
+2238 
-2249 AIYIAA
+2249 
-2255 DAKIEQLAGKIL
+2255 
-2267 TIGGKKYYEFTT
+2267 
-2279 PHFSTFALV
+2279 
-2288 DAEELGLEVEEP
+2288 EEP
-2300 QVDAKALTA
+2300 TDDAAVKMEKAKALTKEL
-2309 KLTPVARSAK
+2309 KLVARSAK
-2319 TAKKNVKVT
+2319 TAKKNAKVT

-2335 KTMIKELKDAGYTVK
+2335 KAIIRELKDAGYTVK
-2350 YRFCRSTKKAA
+2350 YRFYRSTKKTA
-2361 GYKAAVTKKTASYTN
+2361 GYKAAVTKKTASYIN

-2413 RIWAKAN
+2413 RTWTK

>member
-1 MKRLLLCVLMIVM
+1 MKKKQLLVLLLSFMLI
-14 TFTMTPLAAFAEDPA
+14 FTMIPLSAFANE
-29 GPENSLPPVS
+29 
-39 VENSSGESL
+39 SGESQDGEAPVTVSD
-48 GTLQKMNVTGENT
+48 GTNSYTVQSTGLKQQWGIGETVEVTG
-61 HTSYGGTVPIF
+61 
-72 YKLIVPAGT
+72 
-81 SGNLTFHSNDG
+81 
-92 EEYYFAS
+92 
-99 SDYGKSKNT
+99 
-108 VKNTGSKNKE
+108 
-118 DIGPKEN
+118 
-125 GNGSSVQYTYSVRY
+125 
-139 EETEEFKPGF
+139 
-149 GNSKFYIQLKNE
+149 
-161 DGGHISLEEAGLD
+161 
-174 TRRYIAYLEFGKKND
+174 
-189 YRKKKAVFGLFV
+189 
-201 QFGEDQNITDTDL
+201 
-214 PKPLRVQDEG
+214 
-224 DVIYPAEI
+224 
-232 TDFEGVTRY
+232 GV
-241 KIDKYGVE
+241 
-249 SVVTVQ
+249 
-255 DRIYKVVVPDDVN
+255 YKVVVPEETEQLTITSTDDAVKSAVDAFFNCDDVKDLQDGKITITKKALIKEGYN
-268 TLRFDAPNS
+268 GYGSIPNGVENGADAE
-277 IQSVG
+277 
-282 DAGFNKQNI
+282 K
-291 WSGTVELS
+291 
-299 KDDLLTGYAAIPKTY
+299 
-314 SDENP
+314 
-319 EEGQSLAE
+319 SLAE
-327 LYGMDTSKNIAYVN
+327 MCGCDSRYKIAYVN
-341 FYNITYGEAMKSLVD
+341 LWTSTNAEYQKFLNDDNGEINLDFSMK
-356 SDYARRPS
+356 Y
-364 PSFGLLI
+364 GLLI
-371 QFGGEIP
+371 QFGGKSQDGE
-378 NSGDAELQV
+378 DTELNV
-387 TATDIK
+387 TATSIE
-393 LNGSTK
+393 LRNPTK
-399 ALRIGEEADINVT
+399 PLRIGEENQVVVT
-412 LENRGEKPVSDFEVR
+412 LRNNEEKPISNFKVR
-427 LIQPDANGDTTV
+427 LEQTDALGSAEQTV
-439 YVTEEMQPGE
+439 TDSIEAGT
-449 SREIPFKFTPQRAK
+449 SKEITFNFTPKK
-463 NKANSGKTTLKV
+463 NNDREKGGKTTLKV
-475 LVNGKENPE
+475 LVNGKENAE
-484 SVTKTFVYG
+484 SVKQTFVYG

-503 DAESGERMTVSA
+503 DAERGAAMTVSA
-515 IKSLDG
+515 IKALDG
-521 QYDEDGNYQQRFTP
+521 QYDEDGNYQQSFTP
-535 NAEDYLVS
+535 NAGDYLVS
-543 MDENTAVYEFV
+543 KDENKAVYDFV
-554 GDYGFSWG
+554 GDYGFSWE

-575 FTYDDGTTATYTNE
+575 VTYNDGSTVQYTNA
-589 QKLRIVFDKERQGKA
+589 QKLRIVFDKERQGTA

-612 EMRKRFFLGI
+612 EMKEKFFLGI
-622 SEKIYGNEVN
+622 SEKVYGDEVTA
-632 PEEFIEGESYVIQL
+632 EDFVEGESYVIQL

-655 QKLYTMNV
+655 RKLYTMNV

-672 QSIIMGRGSVGM
+672 RSLIMDRGSVGM

-696 PRVGATTLVFTISH
+696 PRVGATSLVFTISH

-728 KKKLQSFDIPMQRAV
+728 KKKLQSFDIPMQRTV

-780 WEPLDAKGGKGLLN
+780 WEPLDAKGGKGLLD

-812 VDSYG
+812 VDRYG

-843 KQVIFV
+843 KQVIFA

-856 EISGNRGGKLYVGE
+856 AIGGNKGGKLYVGE
-870 QNTKTNT
+870 QNIKTNT

-882 EERLGDNCYSILL
+882 EKSLGEDCYSILL
-895 GGDGK
+895 GGDDK
-900 VYVTTYTGE
+900 VYATTYTGE

-920 LRSETTQPARVL
+920 LRAKTNQPARIL

-944 KFKEESNVKAKIQ
+944 KFKEKSNVKAKIQ

-966 VPIQTCT
+966 APIQTCK

-1032 YGNFYLGSKGSF
+1032 YGIFYLGSKGSF

-1121 YSKEDGTGFKVPTA
+1121 YSKEDKTGFKIPTA

-1236 RGSGTRLTTREYGQ
+1236 PGTGTRLTTREYGQ
-1250 QAEIEIDPGTTLTFH
+1250 QAEIEIDSGTTLTFH
-1265 SEVGSSYNDADM
+1265 SEVGSSQDADM

-1301 DDDGLLQMTFDKDG
+1301 GEDGLLQMTFDKDG
-1315 VYEIYCYKK
+1315 VYEVYCYKK

-1353 RSIPNQEVLLT
+1353 RSTPNQGVLLT
-1364 VTDLEGNAMP
+1364 VTDLQGNAMP
-1374 DIQLYNAAND
+1374 GIRLYNAAND

-1390 VTDAS
+1390 VTDEN
-1395 GQAKVSFAEKG
+1395 GQVTVRFAEKG

-1415 ETKASQAISLTIAAE
+1415 ETKASQAISLTIADE
-1430 IGDIQTA
+1430 IGDIQIA

-1570 DARYRKA
+1570 DARYSKA

-1592 FALIRGSKGDVDITA
+1592 FALIQGSKGDVDITA

-1636 QKENGG
+1636 QRENGG

-1660 ALTALRIDS
+1660 ALTALGIDP
-1669 AATPFRTEPG
+1669 AAAPFRMETG

-1745 APVITTDLRNYT
+1745 APVITTDLRTYT
-1757 TNEESLNFTVL
+1757 TNEERLNFAVL

-1778 ELTVGYKYNEDS
+1778 ELTVEYKYDENS
-1790 AYKQTNPDENGRYN
+1790 AYTQTDPDENGRYN

-1842 DPVVKTIRLPKSVQ
+1842 DPVVKSIRLPKSVQ

-1906 TITAR
+1906 TITAHTR
-1911 TCDGSNLAA
+1911 DGSNLSA

-1930 SQQPDDKTIK
+1930 SQQPGDKTIK
-1940 VTFTLLGDTVHG
+1940 VTFTLLGDAVHG

-1964 LKTWIAPVTVTVEK
+1964 LDTWIKPVTVTVEK

-2004 ISHITTPNGERIGE
+2004 ISHITTPAGERIGE

-2064 SEKWNK
+2064 SEKWNTPSGVVE
-2070 QNDEVKDVT
+2070 EVKDVT
-2079 TSGSSG
+2079 TDTKKG
-2085 SATTKAP
+2085 TTTAP
-2092 TEVKVSGNTAAAKV
+2092 TEVKVS
-2106 KAEHSA
+2106 
-2112 EIIKQAKEN
+2112 
-2121 KSFEIILEVSAGNT
+2121 
-2135 KGAESVQMQLDTAF
+2135 
-2149 VKDIVEKTNA
+2149 EKTNA
-2159 DLTVNTENGRVS
+2159 DGTKTKVATVTVSADNQKEVLKQAKASKSKEIILNVSGKSVGDATKADVTLDKSFIDSIVKDTDAKLTVRTPFG
-2171 FDQEALKAIISEAKG
+2171 DKTYTQEELKALSAGATGSTII
-2186 NTILIEIAK
+2186 I
-2195 VTKPTEAQKK
+2195 
-2205 AASTNGD
+2205 
-2212 IFSLLVKSGDK
+2212 
-2223 NISEFNKGKATVRVE
+2223 TVE
-2238 IPAKLADKKVA
+2238 K
-2249 AIYIAA
+2249 
-2255 DAKIEQLAGKIL
+2255 
-2267 TIGGKKYYEFTT
+2267 
-2279 PHFSTFALV
+2279 
-2288 DAEELGLEVEEP
+2288 AEEPIDDNAEKVEK
-2300 QVDAKALTA
+2300 AKALTKEM
-2309 KLTPVARSAK
+2309 KLTARSAK
-2319 TAKKNVKVT
+2319 TAKKNIKITVKT
-2328 VSLDKQD
+2328 NS
-2335 KTMIKELKDAGYTVK
+2335 KTTAAIKELKNLGYTVK
-2350 YRFCRSTKKAA
+2350 YRFYRSTKKAA

-2413 RIWAKAN
+2413 RTWTK

>member
-1 MKRLLLCVLMIVM
+1 MKKKQLLVLLLSFMLI
-14 TFTMTPLAAFAEDPA
+14 FTMIPLSAFANE
-29 GPENSLPPVS
+29 
-39 VENSSGESL
+39 SGESQDGEAPVTVSD
-48 GTLQKMNVTGENT
+48 GTNSYTVQSTGLKQQWGIGETVEVTG
-61 HTSYGGTVPIF
+61 
-72 YKLIVPAGT
+72 
-81 SGNLTFHSNDG
+81 
-92 EEYYFAS
+92 
-99 SDYGKSKNT
+99 
-108 VKNTGSKNKE
+108 
-118 DIGPKEN
+118 
-125 GNGSSVQYTYSVRY
+125 
-139 EETEEFKPGF
+139 
-149 GNSKFYIQLKNE
+149 
-161 DGGHISLEEAGLD
+161 
-174 TRRYIAYLEFGKKND
+174 
-189 YRKKKAVFGLFV
+189 
-201 QFGEDQNITDTDL
+201 
-214 PKPLRVQDEG
+214 
-224 DVIYPAEI
+224 
-232 TDFEGVTRY
+232 GV
-241 KIDKYGVE
+241 
-249 SVVTVQ
+249 
-255 DRIYKVVVPDDVN
+255 YKVVVPEETEQLTITSTDDAVKSAVDAFFNCDDVKDLQDGKITITKKALIKEGYN
-268 TLRFDAPNS
+268 GYGSIPNGVENGADAE
-277 IQSVG
+277 
-282 DAGFNKQNI
+282 K
-291 WSGTVELS
+291 
-299 KDDLLTGYAAIPKTY
+299 
-314 SDENP
+314 
-319 EEGQSLAE
+319 SLAE
-327 LYGMDTSKNIAYVN
+327 MCGCDSRYKIAYVN
-341 FYNITYGEAMKSLVD
+341 LWTSTNAEYQKFLNDDNGEINLDFSMK
-356 SDYARRPS
+356 Y
-364 PSFGLLI
+364 GLLI
-371 QFGGEIP
+371 QFGGKSQDGE
-378 NSGDAELQV
+378 DTELNV
-387 TATDIK
+387 TATSIE
-393 LNGSTK
+393 LRNPTK
-399 ALRIGEEADINVT
+399 PLRIGEENQVVVT
-412 LENRGEKPVSDFEVR
+412 LRNNEEKPISNFKVR
-427 LIQPDANGDTTV
+427 LEQTDALGSAEQTV
-439 YVTEEMQPGE
+439 TDSIEAGT
-449 SREIPFKFTPQRAK
+449 SKEITFNFTPKK
-463 NKANSGKTTLKV
+463 NNDREKGGKTTLKV
-475 LVNGKENPE
+475 LVNGKENAE
-484 SVTKTFVYG
+484 SVKQTFVYG

-503 DAESGERMTVSA
+503 DAERGAAMTVSA
-515 IKSLDG
+515 IKALDG
-521 QYDEDGNYQQRFTP
+521 QYDEDGNYQQSFTP
-535 NAEDYLVS
+535 NAGDYLVS
-543 MDENTAVYEFV
+543 KDENKAVYDFV
-554 GDYGFSWG
+554 GDYGFSWE

-575 FTYDDGTTATYTNE
+575 VTYNDGSTVQYTNA
-589 QKLRIVFDKERQGKA
+589 QKLRIVFDKERQGTA

-612 EMRKRFFLGI
+612 EMKEKFFLGI
-622 SEKIYGNEVN
+622 SEKVYGDEVTA
-632 PEEFIEGESYVIQL
+632 EDFVEGESYVIQL

-655 QKLYTMNV
+655 RKLYTMNV

-672 QSIIMGRGSVGM
+672 RSLIMDRGSVGM

-696 PRVGATTLVFTISH
+696 PRVGATSLVFTISH

-728 KKKLQSFDIPMQRAV
+728 KKKLQSFDIPMQRTV

-780 WEPLDAKGGKGLLN
+780 WEPLDAKGGKGLLD

-812 VDSYG
+812 VDRYG

-843 KQVIFV
+843 KQVIFA

-856 EISGNRGGKLYVGE
+856 AIGGNKGGKLYVGE
-870 QNTKTNT
+870 QNIKTNT

-882 EERLGDNCYSILL
+882 EKSLGEDCYSILL
-895 GGDGK
+895 GGDDK
-900 VYVTTYTGE
+900 VYATTYTGE

-920 LRSETTQPARVL
+920 LRAKTNQPARIL

-944 KFKEESNVKAKIQ
+944 KFKEKSNVKAKIQ

-966 VPIQTCT
+966 APIQTCK

-1032 YGNFYLGSKGSF
+1032 YGIFYLGSKGSF

-1121 YSKEDGTGFKVPTA
+1121 YSKEDKTGFKIPTA

-1236 RGSGTRLTTREYGQ
+1236 PGTGTRLTTREYGQ
-1250 QAEIEIDPGTTLTFH
+1250 QAEIEIDSGTTLTFH
-1265 SEVGSSYNDADM
+1265 SEVGSSQDADM

-1301 DDDGLLQMTFDKDG
+1301 GEDGLLQMTFDKDG
-1315 VYEIYCYKK
+1315 VYEVYCYKK

-1353 RSIPNQEVLLT
+1353 RSTPNQGVLLT
-1364 VTDLEGNAMP
+1364 VTDLQGNAMP
-1374 DIQLYNAAND
+1374 GIRLYNAAND

-1390 VTDAS
+1390 VTDEN
-1395 GQAKVSFAEKG
+1395 GQVTVRFAEKG

-1415 ETKASQAISLTIAAE
+1415 ETKASQAISLTIADE
-1430 IGDIQTA
+1430 IGDIQIA

-1570 DARYRKA
+1570 DARYSKA

-1592 FALIRGSKGDVDITA
+1592 FALIQGSKGDVDITA

-1636 QKENGG
+1636 QRENGG

-1660 ALTALRIDS
+1660 ALTALGIDP
-1669 AATPFRTEPG
+1669 AAAPFRMETG

-1745 APVITTDLRNYT
+1745 APVITTDLRTYT
-1757 TNEESLNFTVL
+1757 TNEERLNFAVL

-1778 ELTVGYKYNEDS
+1778 ELTVEYKYDENS
-1790 AYKQTNPDENGRYN
+1790 AYTQTDPDENGRYN

-1842 DPVVKTIRLPKSVQ
+1842 DPVVKSIRLPKSVQ

-1906 TITAR
+1906 TITAHTR
-1911 TCDGSNLAA
+1911 DGSNLSA

-1930 SQQPDDKTIK
+1930 SQQPGDKTIK
-1940 VTFTLLGDTVHG
+1940 VTFTLLGDAVHG

-1964 LKTWIAPVTVTVEK
+1964 LDTWIKPVTVTVEK

-2004 ISHITTPNGERIGE
+2004 ISHITTPAGERIGE

-2064 SEKWNK
+2064 SEKWNTPSGVVE
-2070 QNDEVKDVT
+2070 EVKDVT
-2079 TSGSSG
+2079 TDTKKG
-2085 SATTKAP
+2085 TTTAP
-2092 TEVKVSGNTAAAKV
+2092 TEVKVS
-2106 KAEHSA
+2106 
-2112 EIIKQAKEN
+2112 
-2121 KSFEIILEVSAGNT
+2121 
-2135 KGAESVQMQLDTAF
+2135 
-2149 VKDIVEKTNA
+2149 EKTNA
-2159 DLTVNTENGRVS
+2159 DGTKTKVATVTVSADNQKEVLKQAKASKSKEIILNVSGKSVGDATKADVTLDKSFIDSIVKDTDAKLTVRTPFG
-2171 FDQEALKAIISEAKG
+2171 DKTYTQEELKALSAGATGSTII
-2186 NTILIEIAK
+2186 I
-2195 VTKPTEAQKK
+2195 
-2205 AASTNGD
+2205 
-2212 IFSLLVKSGDK
+2212 
-2223 NISEFNKGKATVRVE
+2223 TVE
-2238 IPAKLADKKVA
+2238 K
-2249 AIYIAA
+2249 
-2255 DAKIEQLAGKIL
+2255 
-2267 TIGGKKYYEFTT
+2267 
-2279 PHFSTFALV
+2279 
-2288 DAEELGLEVEEP
+2288 AEEPIDDNAEKVEK
-2300 QVDAKALTA
+2300 AKALTKEM
-2309 KLTPVARSAK
+2309 KLTARSAK
-2319 TAKKNVKVT
+2319 TAKKNIKITVKT
-2328 VSLDKQD
+2328 NS
-2335 KTMIKELKDAGYTVK
+2335 KTTAAIKELKNLGHTVK
-2350 YRFCRSTKKAA
+2350 YRFYRSTKKTA

-2413 RIWAKAN
+2413 RTWTK

>member
-1 MKRLLLCVLMIVM
+1 MKKKQLLVLLLSFMLI
-14 TFTMTPLAAFAEDPA
+14 FTMIPLSAFANE
-29 GPENSLPPVS
+29 
-39 VENSSGESL
+39 SGESQDGEAPVTVSD
-48 GTLQKMNVTGENT
+48 GTNSYTVQSTGLKQQWGIGETVEVTG
-61 HTSYGGTVPIF
+61 
-72 YKLIVPAGT
+72 
-81 SGNLTFHSNDG
+81 
-92 EEYYFAS
+92 
-99 SDYGKSKNT
+99 
-108 VKNTGSKNKE
+108 
-118 DIGPKEN
+118 
-125 GNGSSVQYTYSVRY
+125 
-139 EETEEFKPGF
+139 
-149 GNSKFYIQLKNE
+149 
-161 DGGHISLEEAGLD
+161 
-174 TRRYIAYLEFGKKND
+174 
-189 YRKKKAVFGLFV
+189 
-201 QFGEDQNITDTDL
+201 
-214 PKPLRVQDEG
+214 
-224 DVIYPAEI
+224 
-232 TDFEGVTRY
+232 GV
-241 KIDKYGVE
+241 
-249 SVVTVQ
+249 
-255 DRIYKVVVPDDVN
+255 YKVVVPEETEQLTITSTDDAVKSAVDAFFNCDDVKDLQDGKITITKKALIKEGYN
-268 TLRFDAPNS
+268 GYGSIPNGVENGADAE
-277 IQSVG
+277 
-282 DAGFNKQNI
+282 K
-291 WSGTVELS
+291 
-299 KDDLLTGYAAIPKTY
+299 
-314 SDENP
+314 
-319 EEGQSLAE
+319 SLAE
-327 LYGMDTSKNIAYVN
+327 MCGCDSRYKIAYVN
-341 FYNITYGEAMKSLVD
+341 LWTSTNAEYQKFLNDDNGEINLDFSMK
-356 SDYARRPS
+356 Y
-364 PSFGLLI
+364 GLLI
-371 QFGGEIP
+371 QFGGKSQDGE
-378 NSGDAELQV
+378 DTELNV
-387 TATDIK
+387 TATSIE
-393 LNGSTK
+393 LRNPTK
-399 ALRIGEEADINVT
+399 PLRIGEENQVVVT
-412 LENRGEKPVSDFEVR
+412 LRNNEEKPISNFKVR
-427 LIQPDANGDTTV
+427 LEQTDALGSAEQTV
-439 YVTEEMQPGE
+439 TDSIEAGT
-449 SREIPFKFTPQRAK
+449 SKEITFNFTPKK
-463 NKANSGKTTLKV
+463 NNDREKGGKTTLKV
-475 LVNGKENPE
+475 LVNGKENAE
-484 SVTKTFVYG
+484 SVKQTFVYG

-503 DAESGERMTVSA
+503 DAERGAAMTVSA
-515 IKSLDG
+515 IKALDG
-521 QYDEDGNYQQRFTP
+521 QYDEDGNYQQSFTP
-535 NAEDYLVS
+535 NAGDYLVS
-543 MDENTAVYEFV
+543 KDENKAVYDFV
-554 GDYGFSWG
+554 GDYGFSWE

-575 FTYDDGTTATYTNE
+575 VTYNDGSTVQYTNA
-589 QKLRIVFDKERQGKA
+589 QKLRIVFDKERQGTA

-612 EMRKRFFLGI
+612 EMKEKFFLGI
-622 SEKIYGNEVN
+622 SEKVYGDEVTA
-632 PEEFIEGESYVIQL
+632 EDFVEGESYVIQL

-655 QKLYTMNV
+655 RKLYTMNV

-672 QSIIMGRGSVGM
+672 RSLIMDRGSVGM

-696 PRVGATTLVFTISH
+696 PRVGATSLVFTISH

-728 KKKLQSFDIPMQRAV
+728 KKKLQSFDIPMQRTV

-780 WEPLDAKGGKGLLN
+780 WEPLDAKGGKGLLD

-812 VDSYG
+812 VDRYG

-843 KQVIFV
+843 KQVIFA

-856 EISGNRGGKLYVGE
+856 AIGGNKGGKLYVGE
-870 QNTKTNT
+870 QNIKTNT

-882 EERLGDNCYSILL
+882 EKSLGEDCYSILL
-895 GGDGK
+895 GGDDK
-900 VYVTTYTGE
+900 VYATTYTGE

-920 LRSETTQPARVL
+920 LRAKTNQPARIL

-944 KFKEESNVKAKIQ
+944 KFKEKSNVKAKIQ

-966 VPIQTCT
+966 APIQTCK

-1032 YGNFYLGSKGSF
+1032 YGIFYLGSKGSF

-1121 YSKEDGTGFKVPTA
+1121 YSKEDKTGFKIPTA

-1236 RGSGTRLTTREYGQ
+1236 PGTGTRLTTREYGQ
-1250 QAEIEIDPGTTLTFH
+1250 QAEIEIDSGTTLTFH
-1265 SEVGSSYNDADM
+1265 SEVGSSQDADM

-1301 DDDGLLQMTFDKDG
+1301 GEDGLLQMTFDKDG
-1315 VYEIYCYKK
+1315 VYEVYCYKK

-1353 RSIPNQEVLLT
+1353 RSTPNQGVLLT
-1364 VTDLEGNAMP
+1364 VTDLQGNAMP
-1374 DIQLYNAAND
+1374 GIRLYNAAND

-1390 VTDAS
+1390 VTDEN
-1395 GQAKVSFAEKG
+1395 GQVTVRFAEKG

-1415 ETKASQAISLTIAAE
+1415 ETKASQAISLTIADE
-1430 IGDIQTA
+1430 IGDIQIA

-1570 DARYRKA
+1570 DARYSKA

-1592 FALIRGSKGDVDITA
+1592 FALIQGSKGDVDITA

-1636 QKENGG
+1636 QRENGG

-1660 ALTALRIDS
+1660 ALTALGIDP
-1669 AATPFRTEPG
+1669 AAAPFRMETG

-1745 APVITTDLRNYT
+1745 APVITTDLRTYT
-1757 TNEESLNFTVL
+1757 TNEERLNFAVL

-1778 ELTVGYKYNEDS
+1778 ELTVEYKYDENS
-1790 AYKQTNPDENGRYN
+1790 AYTQTDPDENGRYN

-1842 DPVVKTIRLPKSVQ
+1842 DPVVKSIRLPKSVQ

-1906 TITAR
+1906 TITAHTR
-1911 TCDGSNLAA
+1911 DGSNLSA

-1930 SQQPDDKTIK
+1930 SQQPGDKTIK
-1940 VTFTLLGDTVHG
+1940 VTFTLLGDAVHG

-1964 LKTWIAPVTVTVEK
+1964 LDTWIKPVTVTVEK

-2004 ISHITTPNGERIGE
+2004 ISHITTPAGERIGE

-2064 SEKWNK
+2064 SEKWNTPSGVVE
-2070 QNDEVKDVT
+2070 EVKDVT
-2079 TSGSSG
+2079 TDTKKG
-2085 SATTKAP
+2085 TTTAP
-2092 TEVKVSGNTAAAKV
+2092 TEVKVS
-2106 KAEHSA
+2106 
-2112 EIIKQAKEN
+2112 
-2121 KSFEIILEVSAGNT
+2121 
-2135 KGAESVQMQLDTAF
+2135 
-2149 VKDIVEKTNA
+2149 EKTNA
-2159 DLTVNTENGRVS
+2159 DGTKTKVATVTVSADNQKEVLKQAKASKSKEIILNVSGKSVGDATKADVTLDKSFIDSIVKDTDAKLTVRTPFG
-2171 FDQEALKAIISEAKG
+2171 DKTYTQEELKALSAGATGSTII
-2186 NTILIEIAK
+2186 I
-2195 VTKPTEAQKK
+2195 
-2205 AASTNGD
+2205 
-2212 IFSLLVKSGDK
+2212 
-2223 NISEFNKGKATVRVE
+2223 TVE
-2238 IPAKLADKKVA
+2238 K
-2249 AIYIAA
+2249 
-2255 DAKIEQLAGKIL
+2255 
-2267 TIGGKKYYEFTT
+2267 
-2279 PHFSTFALV
+2279 
-2288 DAEELGLEVEEP
+2288 AEEPIDDNAEKVEK
-2300 QVDAKALTA
+2300 AKALTKEM
-2309 KLTPVARSAK
+2309 KLTARSAK
-2319 TAKKNVKVT
+2319 TAKKNIKITVKT
-2328 VSLDKQD
+2328 NS
-2335 KTMIKELKDAGYTVK
+2335 KTTAAIKELKNLGYTVK
-2350 YRFCRSTKKAA
+2350 YRFYRSTKKTA

-2413 RIWAKAN
+2413 RTWTK

>member
-1 MKRLLLCVLMIVM
+1 MKKMKIYAAYGSNLNHAQMRGRCPDAKYLGSAMLKDQNLIFCGQPDHSFATIE
-14 TFTMTPLAAFAEDPA
+14 TME
-29 GPENSLPPVS
+29 GKE
-39 VENSSGESL
+39 
-48 GTLQKMNVTGENT
+48 
-61 HTSYGGTVPIF
+61 VPIGLWEISARDERALDR
-72 YKLIVPAGT
+72 YEGYP
-81 SGNLTFHSNDG
+81 NDG
-92 EEYYFAS
+92 
-99 SDYGKSKNT
+99 K
-108 VKNTGSKNKE
+108 
-118 DIGPKEN
+118 
-125 GNGSSVQYTYSVRY
+125 
-139 EETEEFKPGF
+139 TE
-149 GNSKFYIQLKNE
+149 
-161 DGGHISLEEAGLD
+161 
-174 TRRYIAYLEFGKKND
+174 
-189 YRKKKAVFGLFV
+189 
-201 QFGEDQNITDTDL
+201 
-214 PKPLRVQDEG
+214 
-224 DVIYPAEI
+224 
-232 TDFEGVTRY
+232 
-241 KIDKYGVE
+241 
-249 SVVTVQ
+249 
-255 DRIYKVVVPDDVN
+255 
-268 TLRFDAPNS
+268 
-277 IQSVG
+277 
-282 DAGFNKQNI
+282 
-291 WSGTVELS
+291 
-299 KDDLLTGYAAIPKTY
+299 
-314 SDENP
+314 
-319 EEGQSLAE
+319 
-327 LYGMDTSKNIAYVN
+327 
-341 FYNITYGEAMKSLVD
+341 
-356 SDYARRPS
+356 
-364 PSFGLLI
+364 
-371 QFGGEIP
+371 
-378 NSGDAELQV
+378 
-387 TATDIK
+387 
-393 LNGSTK
+393 
-399 ALRIGEEADINVT
+399 
-412 LENRGEKPVSDFEVR
+412 
-427 LIQPDANGDTTV
+427 
-439 YVTEEMQPGE
+439 
-449 SREIPFKFTPQRAK
+449 
-463 NKANSGKTTLKV
+463 LKV
-475 LVNGKENPE
+475 LVNNQEDTSKSE
-484 SVTKTFVYG
+484 TFIYG
-493 KFKVRLECTG
+493 KYSIVVTCVGADESADEMSIASIDGGGGYYDENGLYQNKSYKPNPDDYKVKDSSPAKYILEADYGAKWDVTFN
-503 DAESGERMTVSA
+503 TP
-515 IKSLDG
+515 DG
-521 QYDEDGNYQQRFTP
+521 QCFAYVEYEDKTK
-535 NAEDYLVS
+535 
-543 MDENTAVYEFV
+543 V
-554 GDYGFSWG
+554 GLNDNKA
-562 IDFQMPDGKCLQT
+562 QL
-575 FTYDDGTTATYTNE
+575 
-589 QKLRIVFDKERQGKA
+589 VFDKERFGQA
-604 YFEDIRAT
+604 YYEEIKVEDINLYTGIQASGTCSKVAFDKLT
-612 EMRKRFFLGI
+612 EGETYAIFLNWQAQRGAIKRFNT
-622 SEKIYGNEVN
+622 S
-632 PEEFIEGESYVIQL
+632 
-646 IWKTQDTAS
+646 
-655 QKLYTMNV
+655 V
-663 YEDERLVGS
+663 YEDER
-672 QSIIMGRGSVGM
+672 
-684 NPMLTLGEKLYK
+684 MLTSHDDTGWNYTGIIVEKYQ
-696 PRVGATTLVFTISH
+696 PRADAKHLVVEVSQ
-710 GSAEV
+710 GSKVV
-715 ARETVRIQVVPGN
+715 ARKVIDIKIADAE
-728 KKKLQSFDIPMQRAV
+728 KKKLQFMETPLRQKEGP
-743 DGFVGT
+743 GFVGANVGRVHIFSDQNDT
-749 QIKRVICLKDGEKN
+749 QYVTSGSI
-763 QFLAVSA
+763 
-770 NPLYYAGNGI
+770 PLYYAGNGI
-780 WEPLDAKGGKGLLN
+780 WEPLEATSKKSLFD
-794 LTGGYDTNGK
+794 LTGGYAADGK
-804 IDLTTLKA
+804 IDLATLKG
-812 VDSYG
+812 VDSGGAIYR
-817 ILYHFNG
+817 FNG

-836 KVGTNSL
+836 DLRANSL
-843 KQVIFV
+843 AQAIFV
-849 GNKIVGL
+849 GDKIVGTTN
-856 EISGNRGGKLYVGE
+856 SGTKGGNLYVGE
-870 QNTKTNT
+870 QNLEAKAIN
-877 IEWKQ
+877 WQ
-882 EERLGDNCYSILL
+882 EENIGTDSNCYSLL
-895 GGDGK
+895 QGDDGK
-900 VYVTTYTGE
+900 IYATKYNGSLYQYNGSRWTELRGSTG
-909 LHQYDGTAWKK
+909 Y
-920 LRSETTQPARVL
+920 PAKVI
-932 AAESEDEIWVAE
+932 AAESENNLWISAQTGTDTAKLLHLDGTNW
-944 KFKEESNVKAKIQ
+944 KEYSTPAAL
-957 KYGYKENGL
+957 KE
-966 VPIQTCT
+966 
-973 TPMGIADLP
+973 LP
-982 TGFIKDESTMY
+982 TGILVTGNEMY
-993 CVYNGSLWESE
+993 CIYLGSLWKSE
-1004 DDGEKWTR
+1004 DQGENWVR
-1012 QIIDSDG
+1012 QNIDSSGDAANTLTG
-1019 YERDTLETIQKTE
+1019 IQQTRDKGI
-1032 YGNFYLGSKGSF
+1032 FYLGTEGAF
-1044 YYDGTALG
+1044 YYEGTALG
-1052 ETAKPANEYNARTVR
+1052 ETAVSTNQYNARTVR
-1067 VAVNSGDSSK
+1067 VSISGSYGAK
-1077 KNFAFGG
+1077 KVLWSG
-1084 KVTVDNQ
+1084 KVTVDNHL
-1091 FDLTPYLTY
+1091 DIHPYLTY
-1100 YRYGG
+1100 YKGTGVDTIPKRAAHVYG
-1105 GGDGK
+1105 
-1110 IPTAADAVWGK
+1110 A
-1121 YSKEDGTGFKVPTA
+1121 YNKEEGTGFAYPTVL
-1135 MHAVVKML
+1135 HALIKML
-1143 LEQGCD
+1143 LDKGVDLETKEPFTYRDGK
-1149 FSSTEKYNYQGKEYT
+1149 TYNIPKNLDVQAGLGGK
-1164 IPAIL
+1164 
-1169 DAQANMGGG
+1169 
-1178 VYVAMVNGLREFD
+1178 VYLAMAGGLREFD
-1191 EGDMSGWMYL
+1191 GGNMSGWMYR
-1201 VNGAYPN
+1201 VNGNLPN
-1208 LGLSQWALD
+1208 LGMSDYAIS
-1217 DGDVIVLRYVT
+1217 DGDKINIFYVT
-1228 RYAGGSES
+1228 SWQMGGENPGSE
-1236 RGSGTRLTTREYGQ
+1236 TRLTTQEYGQ
-1250 QAEIEIDPGTTLTFH
+1250 QTEIEIDSGTTLTFH
-1265 SEVGSSYNDADM
+1265 SEVDSSQDADM

-1324 GIYAQSNIITVRVGK
+1324 GVYAQSNVITVRVGK

-1353 RSIPNQEVLLT
+1353 RSTPNQGMLLT
-1364 VTDLEGNAMP
+1364 VTDLQGNAMP
-1374 DIQLYNAAND
+1374 GIRLYNAAND
-1384 EELNGI
+1384 EALNGI
-1390 VTDAS
+1390 VTDEN
-1395 GQAKVSFAEKG
+1395 GQAMVRFAEKG

-1415 ETKASQAISLTIAAE
+1415 ETKASQAISLTIADE
-1430 IGDIQTA
+1430 IGDIKTA

-1449 DRLTGK
+1449 DRLAGK

-1532 NFHVRLNDGTVK
+1532 NFHVRLNDGTIK

-1592 FALIRGSKGDVDITA
+1592 FALIQGSKGDVDITA

-1636 QKENGG
+1636 QRENGG

-1660 ALTALRIDS
+1660 ALTALGTDP
-1669 AATPFRTEPG
+1669 AAAPFRMETG

-1725 YAQNKET
+1725 FAQNKKT

-1745 APVITTDLRNYT
+1745 APVITTDLRTYT
-1757 TNEESLNFTVL
+1757 TNEERLNFAVL

-1778 ELTVGYKYNEDS
+1778 ELTVEYKYDEDS
-1790 AYKQTNPDENGRYN
+1790 AYTQRDPDENGRYN
-1804 VRLKT
+1804 VRLKK

-1856 TVEVGKTLTLEAEVT
+1856 TAEVGKTLTLEAEVT

-1940 VTFTLLGDTVHG
+1940 VTFTLLGDTDHG

-1964 LKTWIAPVTVTVEK
+1964 LDTWIKPVTVTVEK

-2004 ISHITTPNGERIGE
+2004 ISHITMPAGERIGE

-2064 SEKWNK
+2064 SEKWNT

-2079 TSGSSG
+2079 TTGSSG
-2085 SATTKAP
+2085 SATTKAS
-2092 TEVKVSGNTAAAKV
+2092 TEVKVSGNTATAKV

-2159 DLTVNTENGRVS
+2159 DLTVNTENGKVTL
-2171 FDQEALKAIISEAKG
+2171 DQEALKAIISEAKG
-2186 NTILIEIAK
+2186 STILIEIAK

-2205 AASTNGD
+2205 AAGTNGD

-2223 NISEFNKGKATVRVE
+2223 IISEFNKGKATVRVE
-2238 IPAKLADKKVA
+2238 IPAKLTNKKVA
-2249 AIYIAA
+2249 AIHIAE
-2255 DAKIEQLAGKIL
+2255 DGKIEQMAGKVL
-2267 TIGGKKYYEFTT
+2267 TIGGKKFYEFTT

-2335 KTMIKELKDAGYTVK
+2335 KAIIKELKDAAYTVK
-2350 YRFCRSTKKAA
+2350 YRFYRSTKKTA
-2361 GYKAAVTKKTASYTN
+2361 GYKAAVTKKTTSYTN

-2404 ALKQCKYAS
+2404 ALKQCKYANRAWS
-2413 RIWAKAN
+2413 R

>member
-1 MKRLLLCVLMIVM
+1 MKKKQLLVLLLSFMLI
-14 TFTMTPLAAFAEDPA
+14 FTMIPLSAFANE
-29 GPENSLPPVS
+29 
-39 VENSSGESL
+39 SGESQDGEAPVTVSD
-48 GTLQKMNVTGENT
+48 GTNSYTVQSTGLKQQWGIGETVEVTG
-61 HTSYGGTVPIF
+61 
-72 YKLIVPAGT
+72 
-81 SGNLTFHSNDG
+81 
-92 EEYYFAS
+92 
-99 SDYGKSKNT
+99 
-108 VKNTGSKNKE
+108 
-118 DIGPKEN
+118 
-125 GNGSSVQYTYSVRY
+125 
-139 EETEEFKPGF
+139 
-149 GNSKFYIQLKNE
+149 
-161 DGGHISLEEAGLD
+161 
-174 TRRYIAYLEFGKKND
+174 
-189 YRKKKAVFGLFV
+189 
-201 QFGEDQNITDTDL
+201 
-214 PKPLRVQDEG
+214 
-224 DVIYPAEI
+224 
-232 TDFEGVTRY
+232 GV
-241 KIDKYGVE
+241 
-249 SVVTVQ
+249 
-255 DRIYKVVVPDDVN
+255 YKVVVPEETEQLTITSTDDAVKSAVDAFFNCDDVKDLQDGKITITKKALIKEGYN
-268 TLRFDAPNS
+268 GYGSIPNGVENGADAE
-277 IQSVG
+277 
-282 DAGFNKQNI
+282 K
-291 WSGTVELS
+291 
-299 KDDLLTGYAAIPKTY
+299 
-314 SDENP
+314 
-319 EEGQSLAE
+319 SLAE
-327 LYGMDTSKNIAYVN
+327 MCGCDSRYKIAYVN
-341 FYNITYGEAMKSLVD
+341 LWTSTNAEYQKFLNDDNGEINLDFSMK
-356 SDYARRPS
+356 Y
-364 PSFGLLI
+364 GLLI
-371 QFGGEIP
+371 QFGGKSQDGE
-378 NSGDAELQV
+378 DTELNV
-387 TATDIK
+387 TATSIE
-393 LNGSTK
+393 LRNPTK
-399 ALRIGEEADINVT
+399 PLRIGEENQVVVT
-412 LENRGEKPVSDFEVR
+412 LRNNEEKPISNFKVR
-427 LIQPDANGDTTV
+427 LEQTDALGSAEQTV
-439 YVTEEMQPGE
+439 TDSIEAGT
-449 SREIPFKFTPQRAK
+449 SKEITFNFTPKK
-463 NKANSGKTTLKV
+463 NNDREKGGKTTLKV
-475 LVNGKENPE
+475 LVNGKENAE
-484 SVTKTFVYG
+484 SVKQTFVYG

-503 DAESGERMTVSA
+503 DAERGAAMTVSA
-515 IKSLDG
+515 IKALDG
-521 QYDEDGNYQQRFTP
+521 QYDEDGNYQQSFTP
-535 NAEDYLVS
+535 NAGDYLVS
-543 MDENTAVYEFV
+543 KDENKAVYDFV
-554 GDYGFSWG
+554 GDYGFSWE

-575 FTYDDGTTATYTNE
+575 VTYNDGSTVQYTNA
-589 QKLRIVFDKERQGKA
+589 QKLRIVFDKERQGTA

-612 EMRKRFFLGI
+612 EMKEKFFLGI
-622 SEKIYGNEVN
+622 SEKVYGDEVTA
-632 PEEFIEGESYVIQL
+632 EDFVEGESYVIQL

-655 QKLYTMNV
+655 RKLYTMNV

-672 QSIIMGRGSVGM
+672 RSLIMDRGSVGM

-696 PRVGATTLVFTISH
+696 PRVGATSLVFTISH

-728 KKKLQSFDIPMQRAV
+728 KKKLQSFDIPMQRTV

-780 WEPLDAKGGKGLLN
+780 WEPLDAKGGKGLLD

-812 VDSYG
+812 VDRYG

-843 KQVIFV
+843 KQVIFA

-856 EISGNRGGKLYVGE
+856 AIGGNKGGKLYVGE
-870 QNTKTNT
+870 QNIKTNT

-882 EERLGDNCYSILL
+882 EKSLGEDCYSILL
-895 GGDGK
+895 GGDDK
-900 VYVTTYTGE
+900 VYATTYTGE

-920 LRSETTQPARVL
+920 LRAKTNQPARIL

-944 KFKEESNVKAKIQ
+944 KFKEKSNVKAKIQ

-966 VPIQTCT
+966 APIQTCK

-1032 YGNFYLGSKGSF
+1032 YGIFYLGSKGSF

-1121 YSKEDGTGFKVPTA
+1121 YSKEDKTGFKIPTA

-1236 RGSGTRLTTREYGQ
+1236 PGTGTRLTTREYGQ
-1250 QAEIEIDPGTTLTFH
+1250 QAEIEIDSGTTLTFH
-1265 SEVGSSYNDADM
+1265 SEVGSSQDADM

-1301 DDDGLLQMTFDKDG
+1301 GEDGLLQMTFDKDG
-1315 VYEIYCYKK
+1315 VYEVYCYKK

-1353 RSIPNQEVLLT
+1353 RSTPNQGVLLT
-1364 VTDLEGNAMP
+1364 VTDLQGNAMP
-1374 DIQLYNAAND
+1374 GIRLYNAAND

-1390 VTDAS
+1390 VTDEN
-1395 GQAKVSFAEKG
+1395 GQVTVRFAEKG

-1415 ETKASQAISLTIAAE
+1415 ETKASQAISLTIADE
-1430 IGDIQTA
+1430 IGDIQIA

-1570 DARYRKA
+1570 DARYSKA

-1592 FALIRGSKGDVDITA
+1592 FALIQGSKGDVDITA

-1636 QKENGG
+1636 QRENGG

-1660 ALTALRIDS
+1660 ALTALGIDP
-1669 AATPFRTEPG
+1669 AAAPFRMETG

-1745 APVITTDLRNYT
+1745 APVITTDLRTYT
-1757 TNEESLNFTVL
+1757 TNEERLNFAVL

-1778 ELTVGYKYNEDS
+1778 ELTVEYKYDENS
-1790 AYKQTNPDENGRYN
+1790 AYTQTDPDENGRYN

-1842 DPVVKTIRLPKSVQ
+1842 DPVVKSIRLPKSVQ

-1895 GNVTALRSGTV
+1895 GNVTVLRSGTV
-1906 TITAR
+1906 TITAHTR
-1911 TCDGSNLAA
+1911 DGSNLSA

-1930 SQQPDDKTIK
+1930 SQQPGDKTIK
-1940 VTFTLLGDTVHG
+1940 VTFTLLGDAVHG

-1964 LKTWIAPVTVTVEK
+1964 LDTWIKPVTVTVEK

-2004 ISHITTPNGERIGE
+2004 ISHITTPAGERIGE

-2064 SEKWNK
+2064 SEKWNTPSGVVE
-2070 QNDEVKDVT
+2070 EVKDVT
-2079 TSGSSG
+2079 TDTKKG
-2085 SATTKAP
+2085 TTTAP
-2092 TEVKVSGNTAAAKV
+2092 TEVKVS
-2106 KAEHSA
+2106 
-2112 EIIKQAKEN
+2112 
-2121 KSFEIILEVSAGNT
+2121 
-2135 KGAESVQMQLDTAF
+2135 
-2149 VKDIVEKTNA
+2149 EKTNA
-2159 DLTVNTENGRVS
+2159 DGTKTKVATVTVSADNQKEVLKQAKASKSKEIILNVSGKSVGDATKADVTLDKSFIDSIVKDTDAKLTVRTPFG
-2171 FDQEALKAIISEAKG
+2171 DKTYTQEELKALSAGATGSTII
-2186 NTILIEIAK
+2186 I
-2195 VTKPTEAQKK
+2195 
-2205 AASTNGD
+2205 
-2212 IFSLLVKSGDK
+2212 
-2223 NISEFNKGKATVRVE
+2223 TVE
-2238 IPAKLADKKVA
+2238 K
-2249 AIYIAA
+2249 
-2255 DAKIEQLAGKIL
+2255 
-2267 TIGGKKYYEFTT
+2267 
-2279 PHFSTFALV
+2279 
-2288 DAEELGLEVEEP
+2288 AEEPIDDNAEKVEK
-2300 QVDAKALTA
+2300 AKALTKEM
-2309 KLTPVARSAK
+2309 KLTARSAK
-2319 TAKKNVKVT
+2319 TAKKNIKITVKT
-2328 VSLDKQD
+2328 NS
-2335 KTMIKELKDAGYTVK
+2335 KTTAAIKELKNLGYTVK
-2350 YRFCRSTKKAA
+2350 YRFYRSTKKTA

-2413 RIWAKAN
+2413 RTWTK